1 MVKYGKLYREIQ
13 IKEFQGNYIDYK
25 RLKQKIRAMKQLLPR
40 TSQEIITK
48 RNSNTSS
55 IKLNLRSSLSDY
67 EESRNVTISSEDDKY
82 GAELKVFK
90 ELLDQEF
97 RKCYK
102 FFKKMKK
109 QLHNKINKNL
119 LASTNYSKYNI
130 QEILKEVG
138 ELRKTIYLA
147 KCLNAFINDNMM
159 AIKKIL
165 KKFDKNFYNYFGNFG
180 PKYILDNLCMKNSEL
195 EYLLQFKIIDET
207 SCIIESNAILLKEY
221 FLEEISQ
228 NNVVEKNNFE
238 RSYND
243 IFEFLKDIDELIY
256 FKIQYKEWFY
266 FRKKDALITTKSEL
280 YKNIM
285 YNPILFSAYHKDD
298 LMNKFLSRKEEI
310 KEVEEVQ
317 LPLSI
322 RNKINIVLIFIHSF
336 FYNTLISGIYP
347 ILFLFLEKKNE
358 IEKEHKKDEGG
369 KAETQT
375 RFSLL
380 IISSTYISSYFSILI
395 YHCFGS
401 KKIKIVYIISY
412 FLFLVGSLLYILG
425 CQLENN
431 DINSIIGL
439 LIGSRIL
446 IGLGSNPTMGKKY
459 ILSYSSKYF
468 LPFIS
473 KIYVLISILGHS
485 FGPLITFILF
495 NPEEADPNKNQNQE
509 NDLLSYFYYSGYNCI
524 GWYGFIISILLLFI
538 NIFLFTSP
546 NSQSFSKLK
555 TEKKLSKKGT
565 DQRET
570 AFLIDD
576 LDDAEDKD
584 IYKLQKEMKNKTLD
598 IIEEDLESNK
608 SKNSIPK
615 INSLNNRKFSFL
627 KEKDNDEEL
636 SLEKANTLEKKNIE
650 SDINVNIIK
659 SQYEVNPILF
669 NNNDDNENNE
679 NELEKENGNFV
690 NINMIPRTIEDL
702 IRKEKKTFSYLNTNL
717 LIILIILF
725 FCNLLKENSI
735 AYCSYYVHKHYEV
748 HSYNNIF
755 APKYL
760 CFLISCSYLLEIFSM
775 FFILPFYKI
784 NTLIKKLLVIL
795 MASNIVLMIPLSFEI
810 NVLAYFIIISF
821 LILLSSIIEVLA
833 SCYLAY
839 LTPPKWK
846 FSHMNAGALP
856 LYIMTFGK
864 LIGCIICLSAFS
876 EDDLL
881 NNRVIIAI
889 TFISYG
895 FCVYNILKSQ
905 NFRIKAIARIMRKSE
920 LETNEF

>member
-1 MVKYGKLYREIQ
+1 MVKYGKLYRELQ
-13 IKEFQGNYIDYK
+13 IKEFQGNYINYK
-25 RLKQKIRAMKQLLPR
+25 RLKQKIKEMKQLLPR
-40 TSQEIITK
+40 TSQEIMTK
-48 RNSNTSS
+48 RNSNNTS
-55 IKLNLRSSLSDY
+55 IKLNLRISFSDY
-67 EESRNVTISSEDDKY
+67 EDSRNVTISSVDDKY
-82 GAELKVFK
+82 GNELKVFK
-90 ELLDQEF
+90 EILDQEF
-97 RKCYK
+97 LRCYK

-130 QEILKEVG
+130 QEIIKEVG

-180 PKYILDNLCMKNSEL
+180 PTYILDNLCMQNSDL
-195 EYLLQFKIIDET
+195 EYMLQFKIIDET
-207 SCIIESNAILLKEY
+207 SCIIESNAILLKEC
-221 FLEEISQ
+221 FLEAINS
-228 NNVVEKNNFE
+228 NKNIVEKNNFE

-243 IFEFLKDIDELIY
+243 ILEFLKDIDELIY

-266 FRKKDALITTKSEL
+266 FRKKDALITTKSNL
-280 YKNIM
+280 YKNLM

-347 ILFLFLEKKNE
+347 ILFLYFEDKGE
-358 IEKEHKKDEGG
+358 R
-369 KAETQT
+369 QT

-395 YHCFGS
+395 YNCFGS

-412 FLFLVGSLLYILG
+412 FLFLVGSLFYILG
-425 CQLENN
+425 CQTDYNN
-431 DINSIIGL
+431 NQNLVIGFL
-439 LIGSRIL
+439 VGSRVL

-473 KIYVLISILGHS
+473 KIYVLVSILGHS
-485 FGPLITFILF
+485 FGPLITFILYV
-495 NPEEADPNKNQNQE
+495 PKDPNQNQNKE
-509 NDLLSYFYYSGYNCI
+509 YELLPYFYYSNNNII
-524 GWYGFIISILLLFI
+524 GWYGFIMSFLLLLI

-546 NSQSFSKLK
+546 NSHNFSKLK
-555 TEKKLSKKGT
+555 TEKKYSKKGT
-565 DQRET
+565 NQRET

-584 IYKLQKEMKNKTLD
+584 IYNLQKEMKNKPLD
-598 IIEEDLESNK
+598 IIEEDLESSN

-615 INSLNNRKFSFL
+615 ISSLKDRKNNLL
-627 KEKDNDEEL
+627 KVKDNDLDL

-650 SDINVNIIK
+650 ADINVNVLS
-659 SQYEVNPILF
+659 SQYDINPILF
-669 NNNDDNENNE
+669 NYDDNDKNYDEENG
-679 NELEKENGNFV
+679 KENGNFV
-690 NINMIPRTIEDL
+690 NINMIPRTIDDL

-717 LIILIILF
+717 FIILVILF

-735 AYCSYYVHKHYEV
+735 AYCSYYVHK
-748 HSYNNIF
+748 YNSNSNYQILF
-755 APKYL
+755 ENKYL
-760 CFLISCSYLLEIFSM
+760 CCLISCSYLLEIFSM

-795 MASNIVLMIPLSFEI
+795 MASSIILMIPLSFQI
-810 NVLAYFIIISF
+810 NLLAYFIIISF
-821 LILLSSIIEVLA
+821 VILLSSIIEVLS

-846 FSHMNAGALP
+846 FSHMNAGSLP
-856 LYIMTFGK
+856 LHISTFGK
-864 LIGCIICLSAFS
+864 LIGCIICLLAFT
-876 EDDLL
+876 EDVLL
-881 NNRVIIAI
+881 NNRVIIVI

-895 FCVYNILKSQ
+895 ICVYNILKSQ
-905 NFRIKAIARIMRKSE
+905 NFRIKAIARIMRRSE
-920 LETNEF
+920 LETNDF

>member
-1 MVKYGKLYREIQ
+1 MVKYGKLYRELQ
-13 IKEFQGNYIDYK
+13 IKEFQGNYINYK
-25 RLKQKIRAMKQLLPR
+25 RLKQKIREMKQIFPR
-40 TSQEIITK
+40 ISQEIITK
-48 RNSNTSS
+48 RNSNNAS
-55 IKLNLRSSLSDY
+55 IRLNLRTSLSDY
-67 EESRNVTISSEDDKY
+67 EESRNVTISSSDDKY
-82 GAELKVFK
+82 GNELKEFK
-90 ELLDQEF
+90 EILDQEF
-97 RKCYK
+97 IRCYK

-109 QLHNKINKNL
+109 QLHNKINRNL
-119 LASTNYSKYNI
+119 LSSTNYSKYNI

-165 KKFDKNFYNYFGNFG
+165 KKFDINFYNYFGNFG
-180 PKYILDNLCMKNSEL
+180 PKYILDNLCMQNSEL

-207 SCIIESNAILLKEY
+207 SCIIESNAILLKEC
-221 FLEEISQ
+221 FLETINS
-228 NNVVEKNNFE
+228 NRNVVEKNNFE
-238 RSYND
+238 RNYND

-266 FRKKDALITTKSEL
+266 FRKKDSLITTKSNL

-347 ILFLFLEKKNE
+347 ILFLFLEQ
-358 IEKEHKKDEGG
+358 KE
-369 KAETQT
+369 TIQT

-425 CQLENN
+425 CQ
-431 DINSIIGL
+431 INISDRSSVIGL
-439 LIGSRIL
+439 LVGSRVL

-473 KIYVLISILGHS
+473 KIYVLVSILGHS

-495 NPEEADPNKNQNQE
+495 REEINQNQR
-509 NDLLSYFYYSGYNCI
+509 NDFLSYFLYSGYNSI
-524 GWYGFIISILLLFI
+524 GWYGFIMSFLLLLI

-546 NSQSFSKLK
+546 NSHSFSKLK
-555 TEKKLSKKGT
+555 TQTKYSKKGT
-565 DQRET
+565 NPRET

-584 IYKLQKEMKNKTLD
+584 IYRLQKEMKNKPLD

-608 SKNSIPK
+608 SINSIPK
-615 INSLNNRKFSFL
+615 VNSLKDSKKSLL
-627 KEKDNDEEL
+627 KVNDNDLEL
-636 SLEKANTLEKKNIE
+636 SLQKTSTLEKKTNIE
-650 SDINVNIIK
+650 ADINVNILS
-659 SQYEVNPILF
+659 SQYEINPIF
-669 NNNDDNENNE
+669 FNNDDNENNFEDE
-679 NELEKENGNFV
+679 NGKENGNFV
-690 NINMIPRTIEDL
+690 NINMIPRTIDDL
-702 IRKEKKTFSYLNTNL
+702 VRKEKKTFSYLNTNL
-717 LIILIILF
+717 FIILVILF

-735 AYCSYYVHKHYEV
+735 AYCSYYVLKKK
-748 HSYNNIF
+748 SNYNYQNLF
-755 APKYL
+755 DNRYL
-760 CFLISCSYLLEIFSM
+760 CCLISCSYLLEIFSM

-795 MASNIVLMIPLSFEI
+795 MAFNIILMIPLSFEI
-810 NVLAYFIIISF
+810 NLLAYFIIISF
-821 LILLSSIIEVLA
+821 VILLSSIIEVLS

-856 LYIMTFGK
+856 LHIMTFGK
-864 LIGCIICLSAFS
+864 LIGCIICLLAFT
-876 EDDLL
+876 EDALL
-881 NNRVIIAI
+881 NNRVILVI

-895 FCVYNILKSQ
+895 ICVYNILKSQ
-905 NFRIKAIARIMRKSE
+905 NFRIKAIARIMRRSE
-920 LETNEF
+920 LETNDF

>member
-1 MVKYGKLYREIQ
+1 MVKYGKLYRELQ
-13 IKEFQGNYIDYK
+13 IKEFQGNYINYK
-25 RLKQKIRAMKQLLPR
+25 RLKQKIREMKQIFPR
-40 TSQEIITK
+40 ISQEIITK
-48 RNSNTSS
+48 RNSNNAS
-55 IKLNLRSSLSDY
+55 IRLNLRTSLSDY
-67 EESRNVTISSEDDKY
+67 EESRNVTISSSDDKY
-82 GAELKVFK
+82 GNELKEFK
-90 ELLDQEF
+90 EILDQEF
-97 RKCYK
+97 IRCYK

-109 QLHNKINKNL
+109 QLHNKINRNL
-119 LASTNYSKYNI
+119 LSSTNYSKYNI

-180 PKYILDNLCMKNSEL
+180 PKYILDNLCMQNSEL

-207 SCIIESNAILLKEY
+207 SCIIESNAILLKEC
-221 FLEEISQ
+221 FLETINS
-228 NNVVEKNNFE
+228 NRNVVEKNNFE
-238 RSYND
+238 RNYND

-266 FRKKDALITTKSEL
+266 FRKKDSLITTKSNL

-347 ILFLFLEKKNE
+347 ILFLFLEQ
-358 IEKEHKKDEGG
+358 KE
-369 KAETQT
+369 TIQT

-425 CQLENN
+425 CQ
-431 DINSIIGL
+431 INISDRSSVIGL
-439 LIGSRIL
+439 LVGSRVL

-473 KIYVLISILGHS
+473 KIYVLVSILGHS

-495 NPEEADPNKNQNQE
+495 REEINQNQR
-509 NDLLSYFYYSGYNCI
+509 NDFFSYFLYSGYNSI
-524 GWYGFIISILLLFI
+524 GWYGFIMSFLLLLI

-546 NSQSFSKLK
+546 NSHSFSKLK
-555 TEKKLSKKGT
+555 TQTKYSKKGT
-565 DQRET
+565 NPRET

-584 IYKLQKEMKNKTLD
+584 IYRLQKEMKNKPLD

-608 SKNSIPK
+608 SINSIPK
-615 INSLNNRKFSFL
+615 VNSLKDSKKSLL
-627 KEKDNDEEL
+627 KVNDNDLEL
-636 SLEKANTLEKKNIE
+636 SLQKTSTLEKKTNIE
-650 SDINVNIIK
+650 ADINVNILS
-659 SQYEVNPILF
+659 SQYEINPIF
-669 NNNDDNENNE
+669 FSNDDNENNFEDE
-679 NELEKENGNFV
+679 NGKENGNFV
-690 NINMIPRTIEDL
+690 NINMIPRTIDDL
-702 IRKEKKTFSYLNTNL
+702 VRKEKKTFSYLNTNL
-717 LIILIILF
+717 FIILVILF

-735 AYCSYYVHKHYEV
+735 AYCSYYVLKKK
-748 HSYNNIF
+748 SNYNYQNLF
-755 APKYL
+755 DNRYL
-760 CFLISCSYLLEIFSM
+760 CCLISCSYLLEIFSM

-795 MASNIVLMIPLSFEI
+795 MALNIILMIPLSFEI
-810 NVLAYFIIISF
+810 NLLAYFIIISF
-821 LILLSSIIEVLA
+821 VILLSSIIEVLS

-856 LYIMTFGK
+856 LHIMTFGK
-864 LIGCIICLSAFS
+864 LIGCIICLLAFT
-876 EDDLL
+876 EDALL
-881 NNRVIIAI
+881 NNRVILVI

-895 FCVYNILKSQ
+895 ICVYNILKSQ
-905 NFRIKAIARIMRKSE
+905 NFRIKAIARIMRRSE
-920 LETNEF
+920 LETNDF

>member
-1 MVKYGKLYREIQ
+1 MVKYGKLYRELQ
-13 IKEFQGNYIDYK
+13 IKEFQGNYINYK
-25 RLKQKIRAMKQLLPR
+25 RLKQKIREMKQIFPR
-40 TSQEIITK
+40 ISQEIITK
-48 RNSNTSS
+48 RNSNNAS
-55 IKLNLRSSLSDY
+55 IRLNLRTSLSDY
-67 EESRNVTISSEDDKY
+67 EESRNVTISSSDDKY
-82 GAELKVFK
+82 GNELKEFK
-90 ELLDQEF
+90 EILDQEF
-97 RKCYK
+97 IRCYK

-109 QLHNKINKNL
+109 QLHNKINRNL
-119 LASTNYSKYNI
+119 LSSTNYSKYNI

-180 PKYILDNLCMKNSEL
+180 PKYILDNLCMQNSEL

-207 SCIIESNAILLKEY
+207 SCIIESNAILLKEC
-221 FLEEISQ
+221 FLETINS
-228 NNVVEKNNFE
+228 NRNVVEKNNFE
-238 RSYND
+238 RNYND

-266 FRKKDALITTKSEL
+266 FRKKDSLITTKSNL

-347 ILFLFLEKKNE
+347 ILFLFLEQ
-358 IEKEHKKDEGG
+358 KE
-369 KAETQT
+369 TIQT

-425 CQLENN
+425 CQ
-431 DINSIIGL
+431 INISDRSSVIGL
-439 LIGSRIL
+439 LVGSRVL

-473 KIYVLISILGHS
+473 KIYVLVSILGHS

-495 NPEEADPNKNQNQE
+495 REEINQNQR
-509 NDLLSYFYYSGYNCI
+509 NDFLSYFLYSGYNSI
-524 GWYGFIISILLLFI
+524 GWYGFIMSFLLLLI

-546 NSQSFSKLK
+546 NSHSFSKLK
-555 TEKKLSKKGT
+555 TQTKYSKKGT
-565 DQRET
+565 NPRET

-584 IYKLQKEMKNKTLD
+584 IYRLQKEMKNKPLD
-598 IIEEDLESNK
+598 IIEEDVESNK
-608 SKNSIPK
+608 SISSIPK
-615 INSLNNRKFSFL
+615 VNSLKDSKKSLL
-627 KEKDNDEEL
+627 KVNDNDLEL
-636 SLEKANTLEKKNIE
+636 SLQKTSTLEKKTNIE
-650 SDINVNIIK
+650 ADINVNILS
-659 SQYEVNPILF
+659 SQYEINPIF
-669 NNNDDNENNE
+669 FSNDDNENNFEDE
-679 NELEKENGNFV
+679 NGKENGNFV
-690 NINMIPRTIEDL
+690 NINMIPRTIDDL
-702 IRKEKKTFSYLNTNL
+702 VRKEKKTFSYLNTNL
-717 LIILIILF
+717 FIILVILF

-735 AYCSYYVHKHYEV
+735 AYCSYYVLKKK
-748 HSYNNIF
+748 SNYNYQNLF
-755 APKYL
+755 DNRYL
-760 CFLISCSYLLEIFSM
+760 CCLISCSYLLEIFSM

-795 MASNIVLMIPLSFEI
+795 MALNIILMIPLSFEI
-810 NVLAYFIIISF
+810 NLLAYFIIISF
-821 LILLSSIIEVLA
+821 VILLSSIIEVLS

-856 LYIMTFGK
+856 LHIMTFGK
-864 LIGCIICLSAFS
+864 LIGCIICLLAFT
-876 EDDLL
+876 EDALL
-881 NNRVIIAI
+881 NNRVILVI

-895 FCVYNILKSQ
+895 ICVYNILKSQ
-905 NFRIKAIARIMRKSE
+905 NFRIKAIARIMRRSE
-920 LETNEF
+920 LETNDF

>member
-1 MVKYGKLYREIQ
+1 MVKYGKLYRELQ
-13 IKEFQGNYIDYK
+13 IKEFQGNYINYK
-25 RLKQKIRAMKQLLPR
+25 RLKQKIREMKQIFPR
-40 TSQEIITK
+40 ISQEIITK
-48 RNSNTSS
+48 RNSNNAS
-55 IKLNLRSSLSDY
+55 IRLNLRTSLSDY
-67 EESRNVTISSEDDKY
+67 EESRNVTISSSDDKY
-82 GAELKVFK
+82 GNELKEFK
-90 ELLDQEF
+90 EILDQEF
-97 RKCYK
+97 IRCYK

-109 QLHNKINKNL
+109 QLHNKINRNL
-119 LASTNYSKYNI
+119 LSSTNYSKYNI

-180 PKYILDNLCMKNSEL
+180 PKYILDNLCMQNSEL

-207 SCIIESNAILLKEY
+207 SCIIESNAILLKEC
-221 FLEEISQ
+221 FLETINS
-228 NNVVEKNNFE
+228 NRNVVEKNNFE
-238 RSYND
+238 RNYND

-266 FRKKDALITTKSEL
+266 FRKKDSLITTKSNL

-347 ILFLFLEKKNE
+347 ILFLFLEQ
-358 IEKEHKKDEGG
+358 KE
-369 KAETQT
+369 TIQT

-425 CQLENN
+425 CQ
-431 DINSIIGL
+431 INISDRSSVIGL
-439 LIGSRIL
+439 LVGSRVL

-473 KIYVLISILGHS
+473 KIYVLVSILGHS

-495 NPEEADPNKNQNQE
+495 REEINQNQR
-509 NDLLSYFYYSGYNCI
+509 NDFLSYFLYSGYNSI
-524 GWYGFIISILLLFI
+524 GWYGFIMSFLLLLI

-546 NSQSFSKLK
+546 NSHSFSKLK
-555 TEKKLSKKGT
+555 TQTKYSKKGT
-565 DQRET
+565 NPRET

-584 IYKLQKEMKNKTLD
+584 IYRLQKEMKNKPLD

-608 SKNSIPK
+608 SISSIPK
-615 INSLNNRKFSFL
+615 VNSLKDSKKSLL
-627 KEKDNDEEL
+627 KVNDNDLEL
-636 SLEKANTLEKKNIE
+636 SLQKTSTLEKKTSIE
-650 SDINVNIIK
+650 ADINVNILS
-659 SQYEVNPILF
+659 SQYEINPIF
-669 NNNDDNENNE
+669 FNNDDNENNFEDE
-679 NELEKENGNFV
+679 NGKENGNFV
-690 NINMIPRTIEDL
+690 NINMIPRTIDDL
-702 IRKEKKTFSYLNTNL
+702 VRKEKKTFSYLNTNL
-717 LIILIILF
+717 FIILVILF

-735 AYCSYYVHKHYEV
+735 AYCSYYVLKKK
-748 HSYNNIF
+748 SNYNYQNLF
-755 APKYL
+755 DNRYL
-760 CFLISCSYLLEIFSM
+760 CCLISCSYLLEIFSM

-795 MASNIVLMIPLSFEI
+795 MALNIILMIPLSFEI
-810 NVLAYFIIISF
+810 NLLAYFIIISF
-821 LILLSSIIEVLA
+821 VILLSSIIEVLS

-856 LYIMTFGK
+856 LHIMTFGK
-864 LIGCIICLSAFS
+864 LIGCIICLLAFT
-876 EDDLL
+876 EDALL
-881 NNRVIIAI
+881 NNRVILVI

-895 FCVYNILKSQ
+895 ICVYNILKSQ
-905 NFRIKAIARIMRKSE
+905 NFRIKAIARIMRRSE
-920 LETNEF
+920 LETNDF

>member
-1 MVKYGKLYREIQ
+1 MVKYGKLYRELQ
-13 IKEFQGNYIDYK
+13 IKEFQGNYINYK
-25 RLKQKIRAMKQLLPR
+25 RLKQKIREMKQIFPR
-40 TSQEIITK
+40 ISQEIITK
-48 RNSNTSS
+48 RNSNNAS
-55 IKLNLRSSLSDY
+55 IRLNLRTSLSDY
-67 EESRNVTISSEDDKY
+67 EESRNVTISSSDDKY
-82 GAELKVFK
+82 GNELKEFK
-90 ELLDQEF
+90 EILDQEF
-97 RKCYK
+97 IRCYK

-109 QLHNKINKNL
+109 QLHNKINRNL
-119 LASTNYSKYNI
+119 LSSTNYSKYNI

-180 PKYILDNLCMKNSEL
+180 PKYILDNLCMQNSEL

-207 SCIIESNAILLKEY
+207 SCIIESNAILLKEC
-221 FLEEISQ
+221 FLETINS
-228 NNVVEKNNFE
+228 NRNIVEKNNFE
-238 RSYND
+238 RNYND

-266 FRKKDALITTKSEL
+266 FRKKDSLITTKSNL

-347 ILFLFLEKKNE
+347 ILFLFLEQ
-358 IEKEHKKDEGG
+358 KE
-369 KAETQT
+369 TIQT

-425 CQLENN
+425 CQ
-431 DINSIIGL
+431 INISDRSSVIGL
-439 LIGSRIL
+439 LVGSRVL

-473 KIYVLISILGHS
+473 KIYVLVSILGHS

-495 NPEEADPNKNQNQE
+495 REEINQNQR
-509 NDLLSYFYYSGYNCI
+509 NDFLSYFLYSGYNSI
-524 GWYGFIISILLLFI
+524 GWYGFIMSFLLLLV

-546 NSQSFSKLK
+546 NSHSFSKLK
-555 TEKKLSKKGT
+555 TQTKYSKKGT
-565 DQRET
+565 NPRET

-584 IYKLQKEMKNKTLD
+584 IYRLQKEMKNKPLD

-608 SKNSIPK
+608 SINSIPK
-615 INSLNNRKFSFL
+615 VNSLKDSKKSLL
-627 KEKDNDEEL
+627 KVNDNDLEL
-636 SLEKANTLEKKNIE
+636 SLQKTSTLEKKTNIE
-650 SDINVNIIK
+650 ADINVNILS
-659 SQYEVNPILF
+659 SQYEINPIF
-669 NNNDDNENNE
+669 FNNDDNENNFEDE
-679 NELEKENGNFV
+679 NGKENGNFV
-690 NINMIPRTIEDL
+690 NINMIPRTIDDL
-702 IRKEKKTFSYLNTNL
+702 VRKEKKTFSYLNTNL
-717 LIILIILF
+717 FIILVILF

-735 AYCSYYVHKHYEV
+735 AYCSYYVLKKK
-748 HSYNNIF
+748 SNYNYQNLF
-755 APKYL
+755 DNRYL
-760 CFLISCSYLLEIFSM
+760 CCLISCSYLLEIFSM

-795 MASNIVLMIPLSFEI
+795 MALNIILMIPLSFEI
-810 NVLAYFIIISF
+810 NLLAYFIIISF
-821 LILLSSIIEVLA
+821 VILLSSIIEVLS

-856 LYIMTFGK
+856 LHIMTFGK
-864 LIGCIICLSAFS
+864 LIGCIICLLAFT
-876 EDDLL
+876 EDALL
-881 NNRVIIAI
+881 NNRVILVI

-895 FCVYNILKSQ
+895 ICVYNILKSQ
-905 NFRIKAIARIMRKSE
+905 NFRIKAIARIMRRSE
-920 LETNEF
+920 LETNDF

>member
-1 MVKYGKLYREIQ
+1 MVKYGKLYRELQ
-13 IKEFQGNYIDYK
+13 IKEFQGNYINYK
-25 RLKQKIRAMKQLLPR
+25 RLKQKIREMKQIFPR
-40 TSQEIITK
+40 ISQEIITK
-48 RNSNTSS
+48 RNSNNAS
-55 IKLNLRSSLSDY
+55 IRLNLRTSLSDY
-67 EESRNVTISSEDDKY
+67 EESRNVTISSSDDKY
-82 GAELKVFK
+82 GNELKEFK
-90 ELLDQEF
+90 EILDQEF
-97 RKCYK
+97 IRCYK

-109 QLHNKINKNL
+109 QLHNKINRNL
-119 LASTNYSKYNI
+119 LSSTNYSKYNI

-180 PKYILDNLCMKNSEL
+180 PKYILDNLCMQNSEL

-207 SCIIESNAILLKEY
+207 SCIIESNAILLKEC
-221 FLEEISQ
+221 FLETINS
-228 NNVVEKNNFE
+228 NRNVVEKNNFE
-238 RSYND
+238 RNYND

-266 FRKKDALITTKSEL
+266 FRKKDSLITTKSNL

-347 ILFLFLEKKNE
+347 ILFLFLEQ
-358 IEKEHKKDEGG
+358 KE
-369 KAETQT
+369 TIQT

-425 CQLENN
+425 CQ
-431 DINSIIGL
+431 INISDRSSVIGL
-439 LIGSRIL
+439 LVGSRVL

-473 KIYVLISILGHS
+473 KIYVLVSILGHS

-495 NPEEADPNKNQNQE
+495 REEINQNQR
-509 NDLLSYFYYSGYNCI
+509 NDFLSYFLYSGYNSI
-524 GWYGFIISILLLFI
+524 GWYGFIMSFLLLLI

-546 NSQSFSKLK
+546 NSHSFSKLK
-555 TEKKLSKKGT
+555 TQTKYSKKGT
-565 DQRET
+565 NPRET

-584 IYKLQKEMKNKTLD
+584 IYRLQKEMKNKPLD
-598 IIEEDLESNK
+598 IIEEDVESNK
-608 SKNSIPK
+608 SISKV
-615 INSLNNRKFSFL
+615 NSLKDSKKSLL
-627 KEKDNDEEL
+627 KVNDNDLEL
-636 SLEKANTLEKKNIE
+636 SLQKTSTLEKKTNIE
-650 SDINVNIIK
+650 ADINVNILS
-659 SQYEVNPILF
+659 SQYEINPIF
-669 NNNDDNENNE
+669 FNNDDNENNFEDE
-679 NELEKENGNFV
+679 NGKENGNFV
-690 NINMIPRTIEDL
+690 NINMIPRTIDDL
-702 IRKEKKTFSYLNTNL
+702 VRKEKKTFSYLNTNL
-717 LIILIILF
+717 FIILVILF

-735 AYCSYYVHKHYEV
+735 AYCSYYVLKKK
-748 HSYNNIF
+748 SNYNYQNLF
-755 APKYL
+755 DNRYL
-760 CFLISCSYLLEIFSM
+760 CCLISCSYLLEIFSM

-795 MASNIVLMIPLSFEI
+795 MALNIILMIPLSFEI
-810 NVLAYFIIISF
+810 NLLAYFIIISF
-821 LILLSSIIEVLA
+821 VILLSSIIEVLS

-856 LYIMTFGK
+856 LHIMTFGK
-864 LIGCIICLSAFS
+864 LIGCIICLLAFT
-876 EDDLL
+876 EDALL
-881 NNRVIIAI
+881 NNRVILVI

-895 FCVYNILKSQ
+895 ICVYNILKSQ
-905 NFRIKAIARIMRKSE
+905 NFRIKAIARIMRRSE
-920 LETNEF
+920 LETNDF

>member
-1 MVKYGKLYREIQ
+1 MQ
-13 IKEFQGNYIDYK
+13 
-25 RLKQKIRAMKQLLPR
+25 
-40 TSQEIITK
+40 
-48 RNSNTSS
+48 
-55 IKLNLRSSLSDY
+55 
-67 EESRNVTISSEDDKY
+67 
-82 GAELKVFK
+82 
-90 ELLDQEF
+90 
-97 RKCYK
+97 
-102 FFKKMKK
+102 
-109 QLHNKINKNL
+109 
-119 LASTNYSKYNI
+119 
-130 QEILKEVG
+130 
-138 ELRKTIYLA
+138 
-147 KCLNAFINDNMM
+147 
-159 AIKKIL
+159 
-165 KKFDKNFYNYFGNFG
+165 
-180 PKYILDNLCMKNSEL
+180 NSEL

-207 SCIIESNAILLKEY
+207 SCIIESNAILLKEC
-221 FLEEISQ
+221 FLETINS
-228 NNVVEKNNFE
+228 NRNVVEKNNFE
-238 RSYND
+238 RNYND

-266 FRKKDALITTKSEL
+266 FRKKDSLITTKSNL

-347 ILFLFLEKKNE
+347 ILFLFLEQ
-358 IEKEHKKDEGG
+358 KE
-369 KAETQT
+369 TIQT

-425 CQLENN
+425 CQ
-431 DINSIIGL
+431 INISDRSSVIGL
-439 LIGSRIL
+439 LVGSRVL

-473 KIYVLISILGHS
+473 KIYVLVSILGHS

-495 NPEEADPNKNQNQE
+495 REEINQNQR
-509 NDLLSYFYYSGYNCI
+509 NDFLSYFLYSGYNSI
-524 GWYGFIISILLLFI
+524 GWYGFIMSFLLLLI

-546 NSQSFSKLK
+546 NSHSFSKLK
-555 TEKKLSKKGT
+555 TQTKYSKKGT
-565 DQRET
+565 NPRET

-584 IYKLQKEMKNKTLD
+584 IYRLQKEMKNKPLD

-608 SKNSIPK
+608 SISSIPK
-615 INSLNNRKFSFL
+615 VNSLKDSKKSLL
-627 KEKDNDEEL
+627 KVNDNDLEL
-636 SLEKANTLEKKNIE
+636 SLQKTSTLEKKTNIE
-650 SDINVNIIK
+650 ADINVNILS
-659 SQYEVNPILF
+659 SQYEINPIF
-669 NNNDDNENNE
+669 FSNDDNENNFEDE
-679 NELEKENGNFV
+679 NGKENGNFV
-690 NINMIPRTIEDL
+690 NINMIPRTIDDL
-702 IRKEKKTFSYLNTNL
+702 VRKEKKTFSYLNTNL
-717 LIILIILF
+717 FIILVILF

-735 AYCSYYVHKHYEV
+735 AYCSYYVLKKK
-748 HSYNNIF
+748 SNYNYQNLF
-755 APKYL
+755 DNRYL
-760 CFLISCSYLLEIFSM
+760 CCLISCSYLLEIFSM

-795 MASNIVLMIPLSFEI
+795 MALNIILMIPLSFEI
-810 NVLAYFIIISF
+810 NLLAYFIIISF
-821 LILLSSIIEVLA
+821 VILLSSIIEVLS

-856 LYIMTFGK
+856 LHIMTFGK
-864 LIGCIICLSAFS
+864 LIGCIICLLAFT
-876 EDDLL
+876 EDALL
-881 NNRVIIAI
+881 NNRVILVI

-895 FCVYNILKSQ
+895 ICVYNILKSQ
-905 NFRIKAIARIMRKSE
+905 NFRIKAIARIMRRSE
-920 LETNEF
+920 LETNDF

>member
-1 MVKYGKLYREIQ
+1 MVKYGKLYRELQ
-13 IKEFQGNYIDYK
+13 IKEFQGNYINYK
-25 RLKQKIRAMKQLLPR
+25 RLKQKIREMKQIFPR

-48 RNSNTSS
+48 RNSNNAS
-55 IKLNLRSSLSDY
+55 IRLNLRTSLSDY
-67 EESRNVTISSEDDKY
+67 EESRNVTISSSDDKY
-82 GAELKVFK
+82 GNELKEFK
-90 ELLDQEF
+90 EILDQEF
-97 RKCYK
+97 IRCYK

-109 QLHNKINKNL
+109 QLHNKINRNL
-119 LASTNYSKYNI
+119 LSSTNYSKYNI

-180 PKYILDNLCMKNSEL
+180 PKYILDNLCMQNSEL

-207 SCIIESNAILLKEY
+207 SCIIESNAILLKEC
-221 FLEEISQ
+221 FLETINS
-228 NNVVEKNNFE
+228 NRNVVEKNNFE
-238 RSYND
+238 RNYND

-266 FRKKDALITTKSEL
+266 FRKKDSLITTKSNL

-347 ILFLFLEKKNE
+347 ILFLFLEQ
-358 IEKEHKKDEGG
+358 KE
-369 KAETQT
+369 TIQT

-425 CQLENN
+425 CQ
-431 DINSIIGL
+431 INISDRSSVIGL
-439 LIGSRIL
+439 LVGSRVL

-473 KIYVLISILGHS
+473 KIYVLVSILGHS

-495 NPEEADPNKNQNQE
+495 REEINQNQR
-509 NDLLSYFYYSGYNCI
+509 NDFLSYFLYSGYNSI
-524 GWYGFIISILLLFI
+524 GWYGFIMSFLLLLI

-546 NSQSFSKLK
+546 NSHSFSKLK
-555 TEKKLSKKGT
+555 TQTKYSKKGT
-565 DQRET
+565 NPRET

-584 IYKLQKEMKNKTLD
+584 IYRLQKEMKNKPLD

-608 SKNSIPK
+608 SINSIPK
-615 INSLNNRKFSFL
+615 VNSLKDSKKSLL
-627 KEKDNDEEL
+627 KVNDNDLEL
-636 SLEKANTLEKKNIE
+636 SLQKTSTLEKKTNIE
-650 SDINVNIIK
+650 ADINVNILS
-659 SQYEVNPILF
+659 SQYEINPIF
-669 NNNDDNENNE
+669 FSNDDNENNFEDE
-679 NELEKENGNFV
+679 NGKENGNFV
-690 NINMIPRTIEDL
+690 NINMIPRTIDDL
-702 IRKEKKTFSYLNTNL
+702 VRKEKKTFSYLNTNL
-717 LIILIILF
+717 FIILVILF

-735 AYCSYYVHKHYEV
+735 AYCSYYVLKKK
-748 HSYNNIF
+748 SNYNYQNLF
-755 APKYL
+755 DNRYL
-760 CFLISCSYLLEIFSM
+760 CCLISCSYLLEIFSM

-795 MASNIVLMIPLSFEI
+795 MALNIILMIPLSFEI
-810 NVLAYFIIISF
+810 NLLAYFIIISF
-821 LILLSSIIEVLA
+821 VILLSSIIEVLS

-856 LYIMTFGK
+856 LHIMTFGK
-864 LIGCIICLSAFS
+864 LIGCIICLLAFT
-876 EDDLL
+876 EDALL
-881 NNRVIIAI
+881 NNRVILVI

-895 FCVYNILKSQ
+895 ICVYNILKSQ
-905 NFRIKAIARIMRKSE
+905 NFRIKAIARIMRRSE
-920 LETNEF
+920 LETNDF

>member
-1 MVKYGKLYREIQ
+1 MVKYGKLYRELQ
-13 IKEFQGNYIDYK
+13 IKEFQGNYINYK
-25 RLKQKIRAMKQLLPR
+25 RLKQKIREMKQIFPR
-40 TSQEIITK
+40 ISQEIITK
-48 RNSNTSS
+48 RNSNNAS
-55 IKLNLRSSLSDY
+55 IRLNLRTSLSDY
-67 EESRNVTISSEDDKY
+67 EESRNVTISSSEDKY
-82 GAELKVFK
+82 GNELKEFK
-90 ELLDQEF
+90 EILDQEF
-97 RKCYK
+97 IRCYK

-109 QLHNKINKNL
+109 QLHNKINRNL
-119 LASTNYSKYNI
+119 LSSTNYSKYNI

-180 PKYILDNLCMKNSEL
+180 PKYILDNLCMQNSEL

-207 SCIIESNAILLKEY
+207 SCIIESNAILLKEC
-221 FLEEISQ
+221 FLETINS
-228 NNVVEKNNFE
+228 NRNVVEKNNFE
-238 RSYND
+238 RNYND

-266 FRKKDALITTKSEL
+266 FRKKDALITTKSNL
-280 YKNIM
+280 YKNLM

-347 ILFLFLEKKNE
+347 ILFLFLEQ
-358 IEKEHKKDEGG
+358 KE
-369 KAETQT
+369 TIQT

-425 CQLENN
+425 CQ
-431 DINSIIGL
+431 INISDRSSVIGL
-439 LIGSRIL
+439 LVGSRVL

-473 KIYVLISILGHS
+473 KIYVLVSILGHS

-495 NPEEADPNKNQNQE
+495 REEINQNQR
-509 NDLLSYFYYSGYNCI
+509 NDFLSYFLYSGYNSI
-524 GWYGFIISILLLFI
+524 GWYGFIMSFLLLLI

-546 NSQSFSKLK
+546 NSHSFSKLK
-555 TEKKLSKKGT
+555 TQTKYSKKGT
-565 DQRET
+565 NPRET

-584 IYKLQKEMKNKTLD
+584 IYRLQKEMKNKPLD

-608 SKNSIPK
+608 SINSIPK
-615 INSLNNRKFSFL
+615 VNSLKDSKKSLL
-627 KEKDNDEEL
+627 KVNDNDLEL
-636 SLEKANTLEKKNIE
+636 SLQKTSTLEKKTNIE
-650 SDINVNIIK
+650 ADINVNILS
-659 SQYEVNPILF
+659 SQYEINPIF
-669 NNNDDNENNE
+669 FNNDDNENNFEDE
-679 NELEKENGNFV
+679 NGKENGNFV
-690 NINMIPRTIEDL
+690 NINMIPRTIDDL
-702 IRKEKKTFSYLNTNL
+702 VRKEKKTFSYLNTNL
-717 LIILIILF
+717 FIILVILF

-735 AYCSYYVHKHYEV
+735 AYCSYYVLKKK
-748 HSYNNIF
+748 SNYNYQNLF
-755 APKYL
+755 DNRYL
-760 CFLISCSYLLEIFSM
+760 CCLISCSYLLEIFSM

-795 MASNIVLMIPLSFEI
+795 MALNIILMIPLSFEI
-810 NVLAYFIIISF
+810 NLLAYFIIISF
-821 LILLSSIIEVLA
+821 VILLSSIIEVLS

-856 LYIMTFGK
+856 LHIMTFGK
-864 LIGCIICLSAFS
+864 LIGCIICLLAFT
-876 EDDLL
+876 EDALL
-881 NNRVIIAI
+881 NNRVILVI

-895 FCVYNILKSQ
+895 ICVYNILKSQ
-905 NFRIKAIARIMRKSE
+905 NFRIKAIARIMRRSE
-920 LETNEF
+920 LETNDF

>member
-1 MVKYGKLYREIQ
+1 MVKYGKLYRELQ
-13 IKEFQGNYIDYK
+13 IKEFQGNYINYK
-25 RLKQKIRAMKQLLPR
+25 RLKQKIREMKQIFPR
-40 TSQEIITK
+40 ISQEIITK
-48 RNSNTSS
+48 RNSNNAS
-55 IKLNLRSSLSDY
+55 IRLNLRTSLSDY
-67 EESRNVTISSEDDKY
+67 EESRNVTISSSDDKY
-82 GAELKVFK
+82 GNELKEFK
-90 ELLDQEF
+90 EILDQEF
-97 RKCYK
+97 IRCYK

-109 QLHNKINKNL
+109 QLHNKINRNL
-119 LASTNYSKYNI
+119 LSSTNYSKYNI

-180 PKYILDNLCMKNSEL
+180 PKYILDNLCMQNSEL

-207 SCIIESNAILLKEY
+207 SCIIESNAILLKEC
-221 FLEEISQ
+221 FLEAINS
-228 NNVVEKNNFE
+228 NRNVVEKNNFE
-238 RSYND
+238 RNYND

-266 FRKKDALITTKSEL
+266 FRKKDSLITTKSNL

-347 ILFLFLEKKNE
+347 ILFLFLEQ
-358 IEKEHKKDEGG
+358 KE
-369 KAETQT
+369 TIQT

-425 CQLENN
+425 CQ
-431 DINSIIGL
+431 INISDRSSVIGL
-439 LIGSRIL
+439 LVGSRVL

-473 KIYVLISILGHS
+473 KIYVLVSILGHS

-495 NPEEADPNKNQNQE
+495 REEINQNQR
-509 NDLLSYFYYSGYNCI
+509 NDFLSYFLYSGYNSI
-524 GWYGFIISILLLFI
+524 GWYGFIMSFLLLLI

-546 NSQSFSKLK
+546 NSHSFSKLK
-555 TEKKLSKKGT
+555 TQTKYSKKGT
-565 DQRET
+565 NPRET

-584 IYKLQKEMKNKTLD
+584 IYRLQKEMKNKPLD

-608 SKNSIPK
+608 SINSIPK
-615 INSLNNRKFSFL
+615 VNSLKDSKKSLL
-627 KEKDNDEEL
+627 KVNDNDLEL
-636 SLEKANTLEKKNIE
+636 SLQKTSTLEKKTNIE
-650 SDINVNIIK
+650 ADINVNILS
-659 SQYEVNPILF
+659 SQYEINPIF
-669 NNNDDNENNE
+669 FNNDDNENNFEDE
-679 NELEKENGNFV
+679 NGKENGNFV
-690 NINMIPRTIEDL
+690 NINMIPRTIDDL
-702 IRKEKKTFSYLNTNL
+702 VRKEKKTFSYLNTNL
-717 LIILIILF
+717 FIILVILF

-735 AYCSYYVHKHYEV
+735 AYCSYYVLKKK
-748 HSYNNIF
+748 SNYNYQNLF
-755 APKYL
+755 DNRYL
-760 CFLISCSYLLEIFSM
+760 CCLISCSYLLEIFSM

-795 MASNIVLMIPLSFEI
+795 MALNIILMIPLSFEI
-810 NVLAYFIIISF
+810 NLLAYFIIISF
-821 LILLSSIIEVLA
+821 VILLSSIIEVLS

-856 LYIMTFGK
+856 LHIMTFGK
-864 LIGCIICLSAFS
+864 LIGCIICLLAFT
-876 EDDLL
+876 EDALL
-881 NNRVIIAI
+881 NNRVILVI

-895 FCVYNILKSQ
+895 ICVYNILKSQ
-905 NFRIKAIARIMRKSE
+905 NFRIKAIARIMRRSE
-920 LETNEF
+920 LETNDF

>member
-1 MVKYGKLYREIQ
+1 MVKYGKLYRELQ
-13 IKEFQGNYIDYK
+13 IKEFQGNYINYK
-25 RLKQKIRAMKQLLPR
+25 RLKQKIREMKQIFPR
-40 TSQEIITK
+40 ISQEIITK
-48 RNSNTSS
+48 RNSNNAS
-55 IKLNLRSSLSDY
+55 IRLNLRTSLSDY
-67 EESRNVTISSEDDKY
+67 EESRNVTISSSDDKY
-82 GAELKVFK
+82 GNELKEFK
-90 ELLDQEF
+90 EILDQEF
-97 RKCYK
+97 IRCYK

-109 QLHNKINKNL
+109 QLHNKINRNL
-119 LASTNYSKYNI
+119 LSSTNYSKYNI

-180 PKYILDNLCMKNSEL
+180 PKYILDNLCMQNSEL

-207 SCIIESNAILLKEY
+207 SCIIESNAILLKEC
-221 FLEEISQ
+221 FLETINS
-228 NNVVEKNNFE
+228 NRNVVEKNNFE
-238 RSYND
+238 RNYND

-266 FRKKDALITTKSEL
+266 FRKKDSLITTKSNL

-347 ILFLFLEKKNE
+347 ILFLFLEQ
-358 IEKEHKKDEGG
+358 KE
-369 KAETQT
+369 TIQT

-425 CQLENN
+425 CQ
-431 DINSIIGL
+431 INISDRSSVIGL
-439 LIGSRIL
+439 LVGSRVL

-473 KIYVLISILGHS
+473 KIYVLVSILGHS

-495 NPEEADPNKNQNQE
+495 REEINQNQR
-509 NDLLSYFYYSGYNCI
+509 NDFLSYFLYSGYNSI
-524 GWYGFIISILLLFI
+524 GWYGFIMSFLLLLI

-546 NSQSFSKLK
+546 NSHSFSKLK
-555 TEKKLSKKGT
+555 TQTKYSKKGT
-565 DQRET
+565 NPRET

-584 IYKLQKEMKNKTLD
+584 IYRLQKEMKNKPLD

-608 SKNSIPK
+608 SINSIPK
-615 INSLNNRKFSFL
+615 VNSLKDSKKSLL
-627 KEKDNDEEL
+627 KVNDNDLEL
-636 SLEKANTLEKKNIE
+636 SLQKTSTLEKKTNIE
-650 SDINVNIIK
+650 ADINVNILS
-659 SQYEVNPILF
+659 SQYEINPIF
-669 NNNDDNENNE
+669 FSNDDNENNFEEE
-679 NELEKENGNFV
+679 NGKENGNFV
-690 NINMIPRTIEDL
+690 NINMIPRTIDDL
-702 IRKEKKTFSYLNTNL
+702 VRKEKKTFSYLNTNL
-717 LIILIILF
+717 FIILVILF

-735 AYCSYYVHKHYEV
+735 AYCSYYVLKKK
-748 HSYNNIF
+748 SNYNYQNLF
-755 APKYL
+755 DNRYL
-760 CFLISCSYLLEIFSM
+760 CCLISCSYLLEIFSM

-795 MASNIVLMIPLSFEI
+795 MALNIILMIPLSFEI
-810 NVLAYFIIISF
+810 NLLAYFIIISF
-821 LILLSSIIEVLA
+821 VILLSSIIEVLS

-856 LYIMTFGK
+856 LHIMTFGK
-864 LIGCIICLSAFS
+864 LIGCIICLLAFT
-876 EDDLL
+876 EDALL
-881 NNRVIIAI
+881 NNRVILVI

-895 FCVYNILKSQ
+895 ICVYNILKSQ
-905 NFRIKAIARIMRKSE
+905 NFRIKAIARIMRRSE
-920 LETNEF
+920 LETNDF

>member
-1 MVKYGKLYREIQ
+1 MVKYGKLYRELQ
-13 IKEFQGNYIDYK
+13 IKEFQGNYINYK
-25 RLKQKIRAMKQLLPR
+25 RLKQKIREMKQIFPR
-40 TSQEIITK
+40 ISQEIITK
-48 RNSNTSS
+48 RNSNNAS
-55 IKLNLRSSLSDY
+55 IRLNLRTSLSDY
-67 EESRNVTISSEDDKY
+67 EESRNVTISSSDDKY
-82 GAELKVFK
+82 GNELKEFK
-90 ELLDQEF
+90 EILDQEF
-97 RKCYK
+97 IRCYK

-109 QLHNKINKNL
+109 QLHNKINRNL
-119 LASTNYSKYNI
+119 LSSTNYSKYNI

-180 PKYILDNLCMKNSEL
+180 PKYILDNLCMQNSEL

-207 SCIIESNAILLKEY
+207 SCIIESNAILLKEC
-221 FLEEISQ
+221 FLETINS
-228 NNVVEKNNFE
+228 NRNVVEKNNFE
-238 RSYND
+238 RNYND

-266 FRKKDALITTKSEL
+266 FRKKDSLITTKSNL

-347 ILFLFLEKKNE
+347 ILFLFLEQ
-358 IEKEHKKDEGG
+358 KE
-369 KAETQT
+369 TIQT

-425 CQLENN
+425 CQ
-431 DINSIIGL
+431 INISDRSSVIGL
-439 LIGSRIL
+439 LVGSRVL

-473 KIYVLISILGHS
+473 KIYVLVSILGHS

-495 NPEEADPNKNQNQE
+495 REEINQNQR
-509 NDLLSYFYYSGYNCI
+509 NDFLSYFLYSGYNSI
-524 GWYGFIISILLLFI
+524 GWYGFIMSFLLLLI

-546 NSQSFSKLK
+546 NSHSFSKLK
-555 TEKKLSKKGT
+555 TQTKYSKKGT
-565 DQRET
+565 NPRET

-584 IYKLQKEMKNKTLD
+584 IYRLQKEMKNKPLD
-598 IIEEDLESNK
+598 IIEEDVESNK
-608 SKNSIPK
+608 SINSIPK
-615 INSLNNRKFSFL
+615 VNSLKDSKKSLL
-627 KEKDNDEEL
+627 KVNDNDLEL
-636 SLEKANTLEKKNIE
+636 SLQKTSTLEKKTNIE
-650 SDINVNIIK
+650 ADINVNILS
-659 SQYEVNPILF
+659 SQYEINPIF
-669 NNNDDNENNE
+669 FNNDDNENNFEDE
-679 NELEKENGNFV
+679 NGKENGNFV
-690 NINMIPRTIEDL
+690 NINMIPRTIDDL
-702 IRKEKKTFSYLNTNL
+702 VRKEKKTFSYLNTNL
-717 LIILIILF
+717 FIILVILF

-735 AYCSYYVHKHYEV
+735 AYCSYYVLKKK
-748 HSYNNIF
+748 SNYNYQNLF
-755 APKYL
+755 DNRYL
-760 CFLISCSYLLEIFSM
+760 CCLISCSYLLEIFSM

-795 MASNIVLMIPLSFEI
+795 MALNIILMIPLSFEI
-810 NVLAYFIIISF
+810 NLLAYFIIISF
-821 LILLSSIIEVLA
+821 VILLSSIIEVLS

-856 LYIMTFGK
+856 LHIMTFGK
-864 LIGCIICLSAFS
+864 LIGCIICLLAFT
-876 EDDLL
+876 EDALL
-881 NNRVIIAI
+881 NNRVILVI

-895 FCVYNILKSQ
+895 ICVYNILKSQ
-905 NFRIKAIARIMRKSE
+905 NFRIKAIARIMRRSE
-920 LETNEF
+920 LETNDF

>member
-1 MVKYGKLYREIQ
+1 MVKYGKLYRELQ
-13 IKEFQGNYIDYK
+13 IKEFQGNYINYK
-25 RLKQKIRAMKQLLPR
+25 RLKQKIKEMKQLLPR
-40 TSQEIITK
+40 TSQEIMTK
-48 RNSNTSS
+48 RNSNNTS
-55 IKLNLRSSLSDY
+55 IKLNLRISFSDY
-67 EESRNVTISSEDDKY
+67 EDSRNVTISSVDDKY
-82 GAELKVFK
+82 GNELKVFK
-90 ELLDQEF
+90 EILDQEF
-97 RKCYK
+97 LRCYK

-180 PKYILDNLCMKNSEL
+180 PSYILDNLCMQNSDL
-195 EYLLQFKIIDET
+195 EYMLQFKIIDET
-207 SCIIESNAILLKEY
+207 SCIIESNAILLKEC
-221 FLEEISQ
+221 FLEAINS
-228 NNVVEKNNFE
+228 NKNIVEKNNFE

-243 IFEFLKDIDELIY
+243 ILEFLKDIDELIY

-266 FRKKDALITTKSEL
+266 FRKKDALITTKSNL
-280 YKNIM
+280 YKNLM

-347 ILFLFLEKKNE
+347 ILFLYFEDKGE
-358 IEKEHKKDEGG
+358 R
-369 KAETQT
+369 QT

-395 YHCFGS
+395 YNCFGS

-412 FLFLVGSLLYILG
+412 FLFLVGSLFYILG
-425 CQLENN
+425 CQTDYNN
-431 DINSIIGL
+431 NQNLVIGFL
-439 LIGSRIL
+439 VGSRVL

-473 KIYVLISILGHS
+473 KIYVLVSILGHS
-485 FGPLITFILF
+485 FGPLITFILYV
-495 NPEEADPNKNQNQE
+495 PKDPNQNQNKE
-509 NDLLSYFYYSGYNCI
+509 YELLPYFYYSNNNII
-524 GWYGFIISILLLFI
+524 GWYGFIISFLLLLI

-546 NSQSFSKLK
+546 NSHNFSKLK
-555 TEKKLSKKGT
+555 TEKKYSKKGT
-565 DQRET
+565 NQRET

-584 IYKLQKEMKNKTLD
+584 IYNLQKEMKNKPLD
-598 IIEEDLESNK
+598 IIEEDLESSN

-615 INSLNNRKFSFL
+615 ISSLKDRKNNLL
-627 KEKDNDEEL
+627 KVKDNDLDL

-650 SDINVNIIK
+650 ADINVNVLS
-659 SQYEVNPILF
+659 SQYDINPILF
-669 NNNDDNENNE
+669 NYDDNDKNYDEENG
-679 NELEKENGNFV
+679 KENGNFV
-690 NINMIPRTIEDL
+690 NINMIPRTIDDL
-702 IRKEKKTFSYLNTNL
+702 VRKEKKTFSYLNTNL
-717 LIILIILF
+717 FIILVILF

-735 AYCSYYVHKHYEV
+735 AYCSYYVHK
-748 HSYNNIF
+748 YNSNSNYQILF
-755 APKYL
+755 ENKYL
-760 CFLISCSYLLEIFSM
+760 CCLISCSYLLEIFSM

-795 MASNIVLMIPLSFEI
+795 MASSIILMIPLSFQI
-810 NVLAYFIIISF
+810 NLLAYFIIISF
-821 LILLSSIIEVLA
+821 VILLSSIIEVLS

-846 FSHMNAGALP
+846 FSHMNAGSLP

-864 LIGCIICLSAFS
+864 LIGCIICLLAFT
-876 EDDLL
+876 EDALL
-881 NNRVIIAI
+881 NNRVILVI

-895 FCVYNILKSQ
+895 ICVYNILKSQ
-905 NFRIKAIARIMRKSE
+905 NFRIKAIARIMRRSE
-920 LETNEF
+920 LETNDF

>member
-1 MVKYGKLYREIQ
+1 MVKYGKLYRELQ
-13 IKEFQGNYIDYK
+13 IKEFQGNYINYK
-25 RLKQKIRAMKQLLPR
+25 RLKQKIREMKQIFPR
-40 TSQEIITK
+40 ISQEIITK
-48 RNSNTSS
+48 RNSNNAS
-55 IKLNLRSSLSDY
+55 IRLNLRTSLSDY
-67 EESRNVTISSEDDKY
+67 EESRNVTISSSDDKY
-82 GAELKVFK
+82 GNELKEFK
-90 ELLDQEF
+90 EILDQEF
-97 RKCYK
+97 IRCYK

-109 QLHNKINKNL
+109 QLHNKINRNL
-119 LASTNYSKYNI
+119 LSSTNYSKYNI

-180 PKYILDNLCMKNSEL
+180 PKYILDNLCMQNSEL

-207 SCIIESNAILLKEY
+207 SCIIESNAILLKEC
-221 FLEEISQ
+221 FLEAINS
-228 NNVVEKNNFE
+228 NRNVVEKNNFE
-238 RSYND
+238 RNYND

-266 FRKKDALITTKSEL
+266 FRKKDSLITTKSNL

-347 ILFLFLEKKNE
+347 ILFLFLEQ
-358 IEKEHKKDEGG
+358 KE
-369 KAETQT
+369 TIQT

-425 CQLENN
+425 CQ
-431 DINSIIGL
+431 INISDRSSVIGL
-439 LIGSRIL
+439 LVGSRVL

-473 KIYVLISILGHS
+473 KIYVLVSILGHS

-495 NPEEADPNKNQNQE
+495 REEINQNQR
-509 NDLLSYFYYSGYNCI
+509 NDFFSYFLYSGYNSI
-524 GWYGFIISILLLFI
+524 GWYGFIMSFLLLLI

-546 NSQSFSKLK
+546 NSHSFSKLK
-555 TEKKLSKKGT
+555 TQTKYSKKGNNP
-565 DQRET
+565 RET

-584 IYKLQKEMKNKTLD
+584 IYRLQKEMKNKPLD
-598 IIEEDLESNK
+598 IIEEDVESNK
-608 SKNSIPK
+608 SISSIPK
-615 INSLNNRKFSFL
+615 VNSLKDSKKSLL
-627 KEKDNDEEL
+627 KVNDNDLEL
-636 SLEKANTLEKKNIE
+636 SLQKTSTLEKKTNIE
-650 SDINVNIIK
+650 ADINVNILS
-659 SQYEVNPILF
+659 SQYEINPIFF
-669 NNNDDNENNE
+669 NYDDNENNFEDE
-679 NELEKENGNFV
+679 NGKENGNFV
-690 NINMIPRTIEDL
+690 NINMIPRTIDDL
-702 IRKEKKTFSYLNTNL
+702 VRKEKKTFSYLNTNL
-717 LIILIILF
+717 FIILVILF

-735 AYCSYYVHKHYEV
+735 AYCSYYVLKKK
-748 HSYNNIF
+748 SNYNYQNLF
-755 APKYL
+755 ENRYL
-760 CFLISCSYLLEIFSM
+760 CCLISCSYLLEIFSM

-795 MASNIVLMIPLSFEI
+795 MALNIILMIPLSFEI
-810 NVLAYFIIISF
+810 NLLAYFIIISF
-821 LILLSSIIEVLA
+821 VILLSSIIEVLS

-856 LYIMTFGK
+856 LHIMTFGK
-864 LIGCIICLSAFS
+864 LIGCIICLLAFT
-876 EDDLL
+876 EDALL
-881 NNRVIIAI
+881 NNRVILVI

-895 FCVYNILKSQ
+895 ICVYNILKSQ
-905 NFRIKAIARIMRKSE
+905 NFRIKAIARIMRRSE
-920 LETNEF
+920 LETNDF

>member
-1 MVKYGKLYREIQ
+1 MVKYGKLYRELQ
-13 IKEFQGNYIDYK
+13 IKEFQGNYINYK
-25 RLKQKIRAMKQLLPR
+25 RLKQKIREMKQIFPR
-40 TSQEIITK
+40 ISQEIITK
-48 RNSNTSS
+48 RNSNNAS
-55 IKLNLRSSLSDY
+55 IRLNLRTSLSDY
-67 EESRNVTISSEDDKY
+67 EESRNVTISSSDDKY
-82 GAELKVFK
+82 GNELKEFK
-90 ELLDQEF
+90 EILDQEF
-97 RKCYK
+97 IRCYK

-109 QLHNKINKNL
+109 QLHNKINRNL
-119 LASTNYSKYNI
+119 LSSTNYSKYNI

-180 PKYILDNLCMKNSEL
+180 PKYILDNLCMQNSEL

-207 SCIIESNAILLKEY
+207 SCIIESNAILLKEC
-221 FLEEISQ
+221 FLETINS
-228 NNVVEKNNFE
+228 NRNVVEKNNFE
-238 RSYND
+238 RNYND

-266 FRKKDALITTKSEL
+266 FRKKDSLITTKSNL

-347 ILFLFLEKKNE
+347 ILFLFLEQ
-358 IEKEHKKDEGG
+358 KE
-369 KAETQT
+369 TIQT

-425 CQLENN
+425 CQ
-431 DINSIIGL
+431 INISDRSSVIGL
-439 LIGSRIL
+439 LVGSRVL

-473 KIYVLISILGHS
+473 KIYVLVSILGHS

-495 NPEEADPNKNQNQE
+495 REEINQNQR
-509 NDLLSYFYYSGYNCI
+509 NDFLSYFLYSGYNSI
-524 GWYGFIISILLLFI
+524 GWYGFIMSFLLLLI

-546 NSQSFSKLK
+546 NSHSFSKLK
-555 TEKKLSKKGT
+555 TQTKYSKKGT
-565 DQRET
+565 NPRET

-584 IYKLQKEMKNKTLD
+584 IYRLQKEMKNKPLD
-598 IIEEDLESNK
+598 IIEEDVESNK
-608 SKNSIPK
+608 SISSIPK
-615 INSLNNRKFSFL
+615 VNSLKDSKKSLL
-627 KEKDNDEEL
+627 KVNDNDLEL
-636 SLEKANTLEKKNIE
+636 SLQKTSTLEKKTNIE
-650 SDINVNIIK
+650 ADINVNILS
-659 SQYEVNPILF
+659 SQYEINPIF
-669 NNNDDNENNE
+669 FNNDDNENNFEDE
-679 NELEKENGNFV
+679 NGKENGNFV
-690 NINMIPRTIEDL
+690 NINMIPRTIDDL
-702 IRKEKKTFSYLNTNL
+702 VRKEKKTFSYLNTNL
-717 LIILIILF
+717 FIILVILF

-735 AYCSYYVHKHYEV
+735 AYCSYYVLKKK
-748 HSYNNIF
+748 SNYNYQNLF
-755 APKYL
+755 ENRYL
-760 CFLISCSYLLEIFSM
+760 CCLISCSYLLEIFSM

-795 MASNIVLMIPLSFEI
+795 MALNIILMIPLSFEI
-810 NVLAYFIIISF
+810 NLLAYFIIISF
-821 LILLSSIIEVLA
+821 VILLSSIIEVLS

-856 LYIMTFGK
+856 LHIMTFGK
-864 LIGCIICLSAFS
+864 LIGCIICLLAFT
-876 EDDLL
+876 EDALL
-881 NNRVIIAI
+881 NNRVILVI

-895 FCVYNILKSQ
+895 ICVYNILKSQ
-905 NFRIKAIARIMRKSE
+905 NFRIKAIARIMRRSE
-920 LETNEF
+920 LETNDF

>member
-1 MVKYGKLYREIQ
+1 MVKYGKLYRELQ
-13 IKEFQGNYIDYK
+13 IKEFQGNYINYK
-25 RLKQKIRAMKQLLPR
+25 RLKQKIREMKQIFPR
-40 TSQEIITK
+40 ISQEIITK
-48 RNSNTSS
+48 RNSNNAS
-55 IKLNLRSSLSDY
+55 IRLNLRTSLSDY
-67 EESRNVTISSEDDKY
+67 EESRNVTISSSDDKY
-82 GAELKVFK
+82 GNELKEFK
-90 ELLDQEF
+90 EILDQEF
-97 RKCYK
+97 IRCYK

-109 QLHNKINKNL
+109 QLHNKINRNL
-119 LASTNYSKYNI
+119 LSSTNYSKYNI

-180 PKYILDNLCMKNSEL
+180 PKYILDNLCMQNSEL

-207 SCIIESNAILLKEY
+207 SCIIESNAILLKEC
-221 FLEEISQ
+221 FLETINS
-228 NNVVEKNNFE
+228 NRNVVEKNNFE
-238 RSYND
+238 RNYND

-266 FRKKDALITTKSEL
+266 FRKKDSLITTKSNL

-347 ILFLFLEKKNE
+347 ILFLFLEQ
-358 IEKEHKKDEGG
+358 KE
-369 KAETQT
+369 TIQT

-425 CQLENN
+425 CQ
-431 DINSIIGL
+431 INISDRSSVIGL
-439 LIGSRIL
+439 LVGSRVL

-473 KIYVLISILGHS
+473 KIYVLVSILGHS

-495 NPEEADPNKNQNQE
+495 REEINQNQR
-509 NDLLSYFYYSGYNCI
+509 NDFLSYFLYSGYNSI
-524 GWYGFIISILLLFI
+524 GWYGFIMSFLLLLI

-546 NSQSFSKLK
+546 NSHSFSKLK
-555 TEKKLSKKGT
+555 TQTKYSKKGT
-565 DQRET
+565 NPRET

-584 IYKLQKEMKNKTLD
+584 IYRLQKEMKNKPLD
-598 IIEEDLESNK
+598 IIEEDVESNK
-608 SKNSIPK
+608 SISSIPK
-615 INSLNNRKFSFL
+615 VNSLKDSKKSLL
-627 KEKDNDEEL
+627 KVNDNDLEL
-636 SLEKANTLEKKNIE
+636 SLQKTSTLEKKTNIE
-650 SDINVNIIK
+650 ADINVNILS
-659 SQYEVNPILF
+659 SQYEINPIF
-669 NNNDDNENNE
+669 FNNDDNENNFE
-679 NELEKENGNFV
+679 DEKEKENGNFV
-690 NINMIPRTIEDL
+690 NINMIPRTIDDL
-702 IRKEKKTFSYLNTNL
+702 VRKEKKTFSYLNTNL
-717 LIILIILF
+717 FIILVILF

-735 AYCSYYVHKHYEV
+735 AYCSYYVLKKK
-748 HSYNNIF
+748 SNYNYQNLF
-755 APKYL
+755 ENRYL
-760 CFLISCSYLLEIFSM
+760 CCLISCSYLLEIFSM

-795 MASNIVLMIPLSFEI
+795 MALNIILMIPLSFEI
-810 NVLAYFIIISF
+810 NLLAYFIIISF
-821 LILLSSIIEVLA
+821 VILLSSIIEVLS

-856 LYIMTFGK
+856 LHIMTFGK
-864 LIGCIICLSAFS
+864 LIGCIICLLAFT
-876 EDDLL
+876 EDALL
-881 NNRVIIAI
+881 NNRVILVI

-895 FCVYNILKSQ
+895 ICVYNILKSQ
-905 NFRIKAIARIMRKSE
+905 NFRIKAIARIMRRSE
-920 LETNEF
+920 LETNDF

>member
-1 MVKYGKLYREIQ
+1 MVKYGKLYRELQ
-13 IKEFQGNYIDYK
+13 IKEFKGNYIDYK
-25 RLKQKIRAMKQLLPR
+25 RLKQKIRSMKQLLPR

-48 RNSNTSS
+48 RTSNNTS

-67 EESRNVTISSEDDKY
+67 DESRGVTISSSDDKY
-82 GAELKVFK
+82 GNELKEFK
-90 ELLDQEF
+90 DLLDQEF
-97 RKCYK
+97 LRCYK
-102 FFKKMKK
+102 FFKKIKK

-130 QEILKEVG
+130 HEIIKEVG

-180 PKYILDNLCMKNSEL
+180 PKYILDNLCMQNSEL

-207 SCIIESNAILLKEY
+207 SCIIESNAILLKEC
-221 FLEEISQ
+221 FSEINPDKHS
-228 NNVVEKNNFE
+228 VERNNFDRNYIE
-238 RSYND
+238 
-243 IFEFLKDIDELIY
+243 IFDFLKDIDELIY

-266 FRKKDALITTKSEL
+266 FRKKDALITTKSNL

-347 ILFLFLEKKNE
+347 ILFLYMENNGDK
-358 IEKEHKKDEGG
+358 
-369 KAETQT
+369 QT

-380 IISSTYISSYFSILI
+380 IISSTYISSYFSILL

-412 FLFLVGSLLYILG
+412 FLFLIGSFLYIISY
-425 CQLENN
+425 QK
-431 DINSIIGL
+431 DYKQDSVIGL
-439 LIGSRIL
+439 LVGSRIL

-459 ILSYSSKYF
+459 ILTYSSKYF

-485 FGPLITFILF
+485 FGPLITFILYI
-495 NPEEADPNKNQNQE
+495 PEDSDQSQNQNKE
-509 NDLLSYFYYSGYNCI
+509 YELLSDIYYSNFNCI
-524 GWYGFIISILLLFI
+524 GWYGFIMSFLLFFI

-546 NSQSFSKLK
+546 NSKSFSKLK
-555 TEKKLSKKGT
+555 TQTKYSKKGSNR
-565 DQRET
+565 RET

-584 IYKLQKEMKNKTLD
+584 IYRLQKEMKNKPLD

-608 SKNSIPK
+608 SVNSMTK
-615 INSLNNRKFSFL
+615 INSLKDRKSKNSL
-627 KEKDNDEEL
+627 LNEKDNDLEL
-636 SLEKANTLEKKNIE
+636 SLQKTNTLEKKNIE
-650 SDINVNIIK
+650 ADINVNILI
-659 SQYEVNPILF
+659 SQYEINPILL
-669 NNNDDNENNE
+669 NNDDNGNNVEYENG
-679 NELEKENGNFV
+679 KENGNFV
-690 NINMIPRTIEDL
+690 NINMIPRTIDDL

-717 LIILIILF
+717 FTILIILF

-735 AYCSYYVHKHYEV
+735 AYCSYYVHKKKAESNYQTLFD
-748 HSYNNIF
+748 N
-755 APKYL
+755 KYL
-760 CFLISCSYLLEIFSM
+760 CCLISCSYLLEIFSM

-795 MASNIVLMIPLSFEI
+795 MASNIILMIPLSFEI
-810 NVLAYFIIISF
+810 NLLAYFIII
-821 LILLSSIIEVLA
+821 
-833 SCYLAY
+833 
-839 LTPPKWK
+839 K
-846 FSHMNAGALP
+846 
-856 LYIMTFGK
+856 
-864 LIGCIICLSAFS
+864 
-876 EDDLL
+876 
-881 NNRVIIAI
+881 
-889 TFISYG
+889 
-895 FCVYNILKSQ
+895 
-905 NFRIKAIARIMRKSE
+905 
-920 LETNEF
+920 

>member
-1 MVKYGKLYREIQ
+1 MVKYGKLYRELQ
-13 IKEFQGNYIDYK
+13 IKEFQGNYINYK
-25 RLKQKIRAMKQLLPR
+25 RLKQKIREMKQIFPR
-40 TSQEIITK
+40 ISQEIITK
-48 RNSNTSS
+48 RNSNNAS
-55 IKLNLRSSLSDY
+55 IRLNLRTSLSDY
-67 EESRNVTISSEDDKY
+67 EESRNVTISSSDDKY
-82 GAELKVFK
+82 GNELKEFK
-90 ELLDQEF
+90 EILDQEF
-97 RKCYK
+97 IRCYK

-109 QLHNKINKNL
+109 QLHNKINRNL
-119 LASTNYSKYNI
+119 LSSTNYSKYNI

-180 PKYILDNLCMKNSEL
+180 PKYILDNLCMQNSEL

-207 SCIIESNAILLKEY
+207 SCIIESNAILLKEC
-221 FLEEISQ
+221 FLETINS
-228 NNVVEKNNFE
+228 NRNVVEKNNFE
-238 RSYND
+238 RNYND

-266 FRKKDALITTKSEL
+266 FRKKDSLITTKSNL

-347 ILFLFLEKKNE
+347 ILFLFLEQ
-358 IEKEHKKDEGG
+358 KE
-369 KAETQT
+369 TIQT

-425 CQLENN
+425 CQ
-431 DINSIIGL
+431 INISDRSSVIGL
-439 LIGSRIL
+439 LVGSRVL

-473 KIYVLISILGHS
+473 KIYVLVSILGHS

-495 NPEEADPNKNQNQE
+495 REEINQNQR
-509 NDLLSYFYYSGYNCI
+509 NDFFSYFLYSGYNSI
-524 GWYGFIISILLLFI
+524 GWYGFIMSFLLLLI

-546 NSQSFSKLK
+546 NSHSFSKLK
-555 TEKKLSKKGT
+555 TQTKYSKKGT
-565 DQRET
+565 NPRET

-584 IYKLQKEMKNKTLD
+584 IYRLQKEMKNKPLD

-608 SKNSIPK
+608 SINSIPK
-615 INSLNNRKFSFL
+615 VNSLKDSKKSLL
-627 KEKDNDEEL
+627 KVNDNDLEL
-636 SLEKANTLEKKNIE
+636 SLQKTSTLEKKTNIE
-650 SDINVNIIK
+650 ADINVNILS
-659 SQYEVNPILF
+659 SQYEINPIF
-669 NNNDDNENNE
+669 FNNDDNENNFEDE
-679 NELEKENGNFV
+679 NGKENGNFV
-690 NINMIPRTIEDL
+690 NINMIPRTIDDL
-702 IRKEKKTFSYLNTNL
+702 VRKEKKTFSYLNTNL
-717 LIILIILF
+717 FIILVILF

-735 AYCSYYVHKHYEV
+735 AYCSYYVLKKK
-748 HSYNNIF
+748 SNYNYQNLF
-755 APKYL
+755 DNRYL
-760 CFLISCSYLLEIFSM
+760 CCLISCSYLLEIFSM

-795 MASNIVLMIPLSFEI
+795 MASNIILMIPLSFEI
-810 NVLAYFIIISF
+810 NLLAYFIIISF
-821 LILLSSIIEVLA
+821 VILLSSIIEVLS

-856 LYIMTFGK
+856 LHIMTFGK
-864 LIGCIICLSAFS
+864 LIGCIICLLAFT
-876 EDDLL
+876 EDALL
-881 NNRVIIAI
+881 NNRVILVI

-895 FCVYNILKSQ
+895 ICVYNILKSQ
-905 NFRIKAIARIMRKSE
+905 NFRIKAIARIMRRSE
-920 LETNEF
+920 LETNDF

>member
-1 MVKYGKLYREIQ
+1 MVKYGKLYRELQ
-13 IKEFQGNYIDYK
+13 IKEFQGNYINYK
-25 RLKQKIRAMKQLLPR
+25 RLKQKIREMKQIFPR
-40 TSQEIITK
+40 ISQEIITK
-48 RNSNTSS
+48 RNSNNAS
-55 IKLNLRSSLSDY
+55 IRLNLRTSLSDY
-67 EESRNVTISSEDDKY
+67 EESRNVTISSSDDKY
-82 GAELKVFK
+82 GNELKEFK
-90 ELLDQEF
+90 EILDQEF
-97 RKCYK
+97 IRCYK

-109 QLHNKINKNL
+109 QLHNKINRNL
-119 LASTNYSKYNI
+119 LSSTNYSKYNI

-180 PKYILDNLCMKNSEL
+180 PKYILDNLCMQNSEL

-207 SCIIESNAILLKEY
+207 SCIIESNAILLKEC
-221 FLEEISQ
+221 FLETINS
-228 NNVVEKNNFE
+228 NRNVVEKNNFE
-238 RSYND
+238 RNYND

-266 FRKKDALITTKSEL
+266 FRKKDSLITTKSNL

-347 ILFLFLEKKNE
+347 ILFLFLEQ
-358 IEKEHKKDEGG
+358 KE
-369 KAETQT
+369 TIQT

-425 CQLENN
+425 CQ
-431 DINSIIGL
+431 INISDRSSVIGL
-439 LIGSRIL
+439 LVGSRVL

-473 KIYVLISILGHS
+473 KIYVLVSILGHS

-495 NPEEADPNKNQNQE
+495 REEINQNQR
-509 NDLLSYFYYSGYNCI
+509 NDFFSYFLYSGYNSI
-524 GWYGFIISILLLFI
+524 GWYGFIMSFLLLLI

-546 NSQSFSKLK
+546 NSHSFSKLK
-555 TEKKLSKKGT
+555 TQTKYSKKGT
-565 DQRET
+565 NPRET

-584 IYKLQKEMKNKTLD
+584 IYRLQKEMKNKPLD

-608 SKNSIPK
+608 SISSIPK
-615 INSLNNRKFSFL
+615 VNSLKDSKKSLL
-627 KEKDNDEEL
+627 KVNDNDLEL
-636 SLEKANTLEKKNIE
+636 SLQKTSTLEKKTNIE
-650 SDINVNIIK
+650 ADINVNILS
-659 SQYEVNPILF
+659 SQYEINPIF
-669 NNNDDNENNE
+669 FSNDDNENNFEDE
-679 NELEKENGNFV
+679 NGKENGNFV
-690 NINMIPRTIEDL
+690 NINMIPRTIDDL
-702 IRKEKKTFSYLNTNL
+702 VRKEKKTFSYLNTNL
-717 LIILIILF
+717 FIILVILF

-735 AYCSYYVHKHYEV
+735 AYCSYYVLKKK
-748 HSYNNIF
+748 SNYNYQNLF
-755 APKYL
+755 DNRYL
-760 CFLISCSYLLEIFSM
+760 CCLISCSYLLEIFSM

-795 MASNIVLMIPLSFEI
+795 MALNIILMIPLSFEI
-810 NVLAYFIIISF
+810 NLLAYFIIISF
-821 LILLSSIIEVLA
+821 VILLSSIIEVLS

-856 LYIMTFGK
+856 LHIMTFGK
-864 LIGCIICLSAFS
+864 LIGCIICLLAFT
-876 EDDLL
+876 EDALL
-881 NNRVIIAI
+881 NNRVILVI

-895 FCVYNILKSQ
+895 ICVYNILKSQ
-905 NFRIKAIARIMRKSE
+905 NFRIKAIARIMRRSE
-920 LETNEF
+920 LETNDF

>member
-1 MVKYGKLYREIQ
+1 MVKYGKLYRDLQ
-13 IKEFQGNYIDYK
+13 IKEFQGNYINYK
-25 RLKQKIRAMKQLLPR
+25 RLKHKIKEMKQLLPR

-48 RNSNTSS
+48 RNSNSTS
-55 IKLNLRSSLSDY
+55 IRLNLRTSLSDY
-67 EESRNVTISSEDDKY
+67 EESRNVTISSVDDKY
-82 GAELKVFK
+82 GSELKVFK
-90 ELLDQEF
+90 EMLDQEF
-97 RKCYK
+97 FRCYK
-102 FFKKMKK
+102 FFKKMKR

-130 QEILKEVG
+130 QEFLKEVG

-159 AIKKIL
+159 AIKKNL
-165 KKFDKNFYNYFGNFG
+165 KKLDKNFYNYFGNFG
-180 PKYILDNLCMKNSEL
+180 PKYILDNLCMQNSEL

-207 SCIIESNAILLKEY
+207 SCIIESNAILLKEC
-221 FLEEISQ
+221 FLEAINS
-228 NNVVEKNNFE
+228 NKNVIEKNNFE
-238 RSYND
+238 KNYND
-243 IFEFLKDIDELIY
+243 IFDFLKDIDELIY

-266 FRKKDALITTKSEL
+266 FRKKDALITTKSNL

-322 RNKINIVLIFIHSF
+322 RNKINIVLIFVHSF

-347 ILFLFLEKKNE
+347 ILFLFLES
-358 IEKEHKKDEGG
+358 IEQE
-369 KAETQT
+369 QT
-375 RFSLL
+375 SFSLL
-380 IISSTYISSYFSILI
+380 IISSTYISSYFSILF

-401 KKIKIVYIISY
+401 KKIKIAYIISY
-412 FLFLVGSLLYILG
+412 FLFLVGSLLYILSY
-425 CQLENN
+425 QK
-431 DINSIIGL
+431 DYDRNSVIGL
-439 LIGSRIL
+439 LVGSRIL

-485 FGPLITFILF
+485 FGPLITFILYV
-495 NPEEADPNKNQNQE
+495 PEDQNQVREENKNKGFE
-509 NDLLSYFYYSGYNCI
+509 LLPYFYYSSYNCI
-524 GWYGFIISILLLFI
+524 GWYGFIMSFLLLLI
-538 NIFLFTSP
+538 NIFMFTSP

-555 TEKKLSKKGT
+555 TGNKYSKKGT
-565 DQRET
+565 NQRET
-570 AFLIDD
+570 AFLVDD

-584 IYKLQKEMKNKTLD
+584 IYRLQKEMKNKPLD
-598 IIEEDLESNK
+598 IIEEDLES
-608 SKNSIPK
+608 KNSIKSIPK
-615 INSLNNRKFSFL
+615 INSLNYKNKSLL
-627 KEKDNDEEL
+627 KEKDNDLEL
-636 SLEKANTLEKKNIE
+636 SLEKANTLEKNNIE
-650 SDINVNIIK
+650 ADINVNILS
-659 SQYEVNPILF
+659 SQYEINPILLSY
-669 NNNDDNENNE
+669 DDNEKNLDDE
-679 NELEKENGNFV
+679 NGKENGNFV
-690 NINMIPRTIEDL
+690 NINMIPRTIDDL

-717 LIILIILF
+717 FIILVILF

-735 AYCSYYVHKHYEV
+735 AYCSYYVKK
-748 HSYNNIF
+748 YNIKSNYQSLF
-755 APKYL
+755 QNRYL
-760 CFLISCSYLLEIFSM
+760 CCLISCSYLLEIFSM

-795 MASNIVLMIPLSFEI
+795 MALNIILMIPLTFEI
-810 NVLAYFIIISF
+810 NLLAYFIIISF
-821 LILLSSIIEVLA
+821 VILLSSIIEVLS

-864 LIGCIICLSAFS
+864 LIGCIICLLAFT
-876 EDDLL
+876 EDALL
-881 NNRVIIAI
+881 NNRVIIFI

-895 FCVYNILKSQ
+895 ICVYNILKSQ
-905 NFRIKAIARIMRKSE
+905 NFRIKAIARIMRRSE
-920 LETNEF
+920 LETNDF

>member
-1 MVKYGKLYREIQ
+1 MVKDGKLYRELQ
-13 IKEFQGNYIDYK
+13 IKEFQGNYINYK
-25 RLKQKIRAMKQLLPR
+25 RLKQKIREMKQIFPR
-40 TSQEIITK
+40 ISQEIITK
-48 RNSNTSS
+48 RNSNNAS
-55 IKLNLRSSLSDY
+55 IRLNLRTSLSDY
-67 EESRNVTISSEDDKY
+67 EESRNVTISSSDDKY
-82 GAELKVFK
+82 GNELKEFK
-90 ELLDQEF
+90 EILDQEF
-97 RKCYK
+97 IRCYK

-109 QLHNKINKNL
+109 QLHNKINRNL
-119 LASTNYSKYNI
+119 LSSTNYSKYNI

-180 PKYILDNLCMKNSEL
+180 PKYILDNLCMQNSEL

-207 SCIIESNAILLKEY
+207 SCIIESNAILLKEC
-221 FLEEISQ
+221 FLETINS
-228 NNVVEKNNFE
+228 NRNVVEKNNFE
-238 RSYND
+238 RNYND

-266 FRKKDALITTKSEL
+266 FRKKDSLITTKSNL

-347 ILFLFLEKKNE
+347 ILFLFLEQ
-358 IEKEHKKDEGG
+358 KE
-369 KAETQT
+369 TIQT

-425 CQLENN
+425 CQ
-431 DINSIIGL
+431 INISDRSSVIGL
-439 LIGSRIL
+439 LVGSRVL

-473 KIYVLISILGHS
+473 KIYVLVSILGHS

-495 NPEEADPNKNQNQE
+495 REEINQNQR
-509 NDLLSYFYYSGYNCI
+509 NDFLSYFLYSGYNSI
-524 GWYGFIISILLLFI
+524 GWYGFIMSFLLLLI

-546 NSQSFSKLK
+546 NSHSFSKLK
-555 TEKKLSKKGT
+555 TQTKYSKKGT
-565 DQRET
+565 NPRET

-584 IYKLQKEMKNKTLD
+584 IYRLQKEMKNKPLD

-608 SKNSIPK
+608 SINSIPK
-615 INSLNNRKFSFL
+615 VNSLKDSKKSLL
-627 KEKDNDEEL
+627 KVNDNDLEL
-636 SLEKANTLEKKNIE
+636 SLQKTSTLEKKTNIE
-650 SDINVNIIK
+650 ADINVNILS
-659 SQYEVNPILF
+659 SQYEINPIF
-669 NNNDDNENNE
+669 FSNDDNENNFEDE
-679 NELEKENGNFV
+679 NGKENGNFV
-690 NINMIPRTIEDL
+690 NINMIPRTIDDL
-702 IRKEKKTFSYLNTNL
+702 VRKEKKTFSYLNTNL
-717 LIILIILF
+717 FIILVILF

-735 AYCSYYVHKHYEV
+735 AYCSYYVLKKK
-748 HSYNNIF
+748 SNYNYQNLF
-755 APKYL
+755 DNRYL
-760 CFLISCSYLLEIFSM
+760 CCLISCSYLLEIFSM

-795 MASNIVLMIPLSFEI
+795 MALNIILMIPLSFEI
-810 NVLAYFIIISF
+810 NLLAYFIIISF
-821 LILLSSIIEVLA
+821 VILLSSIIEVLS

-856 LYIMTFGK
+856 LHIMTFGK
-864 LIGCIICLSAFS
+864 LIGCIICLLAFT
-876 EDDLL
+876 EDALL
-881 NNRVIIAI
+881 NNRVILVI

-895 FCVYNILKSQ
+895 ICVYNILKSQ
-905 NFRIKAIARIMRKSE
+905 NFRIKAIARIMRRSE
-920 LETNEF
+920 LETNDF

>member
-1 MVKYGKLYREIQ
+1 MVKYGKLYRELQ
-13 IKEFQGNYIDYK
+13 IKEFQGNYINYK
-25 RLKQKIRAMKQLLPR
+25 RLKQKIREMKQIFPR

-48 RNSNTSS
+48 RNSNNAS
-55 IKLNLRSSLSDY
+55 IRLNLRTSLSDY
-67 EESRNVTISSEDDKY
+67 EESRNVTISSSDDKY
-82 GAELKVFK
+82 GNELKEFK
-90 ELLDQEF
+90 EILDQEF
-97 RKCYK
+97 IRCYK

-109 QLHNKINKNL
+109 QLHNKINRNL
-119 LASTNYSKYNI
+119 LSSTNYSKYNI

-180 PKYILDNLCMKNSEL
+180 PKYILDNLCMQNSEL

-207 SCIIESNAILLKEY
+207 SCIIESNAILLKEC
-221 FLEEISQ
+221 FLETINS
-228 NNVVEKNNFE
+228 NRNVVEKNNFE
-238 RSYND
+238 RNYND

-266 FRKKDALITTKSEL
+266 FRKKDSLITTKSNL

-347 ILFLFLEKKNE
+347 ILFLFLEQ
-358 IEKEHKKDEGG
+358 KE
-369 KAETQT
+369 TIQT

-425 CQLENN
+425 CQ
-431 DINSIIGL
+431 INISDRSSVIGL
-439 LIGSRIL
+439 LVGSRVL

-473 KIYVLISILGHS
+473 KIYVLVSILGHS

-495 NPEEADPNKNQNQE
+495 REEINQNQR
-509 NDLLSYFYYSGYNCI
+509 NDFFSYFLYSGYNSI
-524 GWYGFIISILLLFI
+524 GWYGFIMSFLLLLI

-546 NSQSFSKLK
+546 NSHSFSKLK
-555 TEKKLSKKGT
+555 TQTKYSKKGT
-565 DQRET
+565 NPRET

-584 IYKLQKEMKNKTLD
+584 IYRLQKEMKNKPLD

-608 SKNSIPK
+608 SINSIPK
-615 INSLNNRKFSFL
+615 VNSLKDSKKSLL
-627 KEKDNDEEL
+627 KVNDNDLEL
-636 SLEKANTLEKKNIE
+636 SLQKTSTLEKKTNIE
-650 SDINVNIIK
+650 ADINVNILS
-659 SQYEVNPILF
+659 SQYEINPIF
-669 NNNDDNENNE
+669 FNNDDNENNFEDE
-679 NELEKENGNFV
+679 NGKENGNFV
-690 NINMIPRTIEDL
+690 NINMIPRTIDDL
-702 IRKEKKTFSYLNTNL
+702 VRKEKKTFSYLNTNL
-717 LIILIILF
+717 FIIKILLHIVHIMFSRKKAIIITKIYLIIDI
-725 FCNLLKENSI
+725 
-735 AYCSYYVHKHYEV
+735 YVV
-748 HSYNNIF
+748 
-755 APKYL
+755 
-760 CFLISCSYLLEIFSM
+760 
-775 FFILPFYKI
+775 
-784 NTLIKKLLVIL
+784 
-795 MASNIVLMIPLSFEI
+795 
-810 NVLAYFIIISF
+810 
-821 LILLSSIIEVLA
+821 
-833 SCYLAY
+833 
-839 LTPPKWK
+839 
-846 FSHMNAGALP
+846 
-856 LYIMTFGK
+856 
-864 LIGCIICLSAFS
+864 
-876 EDDLL
+876 
-881 NNRVIIAI
+881 
-889 TFISYG
+889 
-895 FCVYNILKSQ
+895 
-905 NFRIKAIARIMRKSE
+905 
-920 LETNEF
+920 

>member
-1 MVKYGKLYREIQ
+1 MVKYGKLYRELQ
-13 IKEFQGNYIDYK
+13 IKEFQGNYINYK
-25 RLKQKIRAMKQLLPR
+25 RLKQKIREMKQIFPR
-40 TSQEIITK
+40 ISQEIITK
-48 RNSNTSS
+48 RNSNNAS
-55 IKLNLRSSLSDY
+55 IRLNLRTSLSDY
-67 EESRNVTISSEDDKY
+67 EESRNVTISSSDDKY
-82 GAELKVFK
+82 GNELKEFK
-90 ELLDQEF
+90 EILDQEF
-97 RKCYK
+97 IRCYK

-109 QLHNKINKNL
+109 QLHNKINRNL
-119 LASTNYSKYNI
+119 LSSTNYSKYNI

-180 PKYILDNLCMKNSEL
+180 PKYILDNLCMQNSEL

-207 SCIIESNAILLKEY
+207 SCIIESNAILLKEC
-221 FLEEISQ
+221 FLETINS
-228 NNVVEKNNFE
+228 NRNVVEKNNFE
-238 RSYND
+238 RNYND

-266 FRKKDALITTKSEL
+266 FRKKDSLITTKSNL

-347 ILFLFLEKKNE
+347 ILFLFLEQ
-358 IEKEHKKDEGG
+358 KE
-369 KAETQT
+369 TIQT

-425 CQLENN
+425 CQ
-431 DINSIIGL
+431 INISDRSSVIGL
-439 LIGSRIL
+439 LVGSRIL

-473 KIYVLISILGHS
+473 KIYVLVSILGHS

-495 NPEEADPNKNQNQE
+495 REEINQNQR
-509 NDLLSYFYYSGYNCI
+509 NDFLSYFLYSGYNSI
-524 GWYGFIISILLLFI
+524 GWYGFIMSFLLLLI

-546 NSQSFSKLK
+546 NSHSFSKLK
-555 TEKKLSKKGT
+555 TQTKYSKKGT
-565 DQRET
+565 NPRET

-584 IYKLQKEMKNKTLD
+584 IYRLQKEMKNKPLD

-608 SKNSIPK
+608 SISSIPK
-615 INSLNNRKFSFL
+615 VNSLKDSKKSLL
-627 KEKDNDEEL
+627 KVNDNDLEL
-636 SLEKANTLEKKNIE
+636 SLQKTSTLEKKTNIE
-650 SDINVNIIK
+650 ADINVNILS
-659 SQYEVNPILF
+659 SQYEINPIF
-669 NNNDDNENNE
+669 FNNDDNENNFEDE
-679 NELEKENGNFV
+679 NGKENGNFV
-690 NINMIPRTIEDL
+690 NINMIPRTIDDL
-702 IRKEKKTFSYLNTNL
+702 VRKEKKTFSYLNTNL
-717 LIILIILF
+717 FIILVILF

-735 AYCSYYVHKHYEV
+735 AYCSYYVLKKK
-748 HSYNNIF
+748 SNYNYQNLF
-755 APKYL
+755 DNRYL
-760 CFLISCSYLLEIFSM
+760 CCLISCSYLLEIFSM

-795 MASNIVLMIPLSFEI
+795 MALNIILMIPLSFEI
-810 NVLAYFIIISF
+810 NLLAYFIIISF
-821 LILLSSIIEVLA
+821 VILLSSIIEVLS

-856 LYIMTFGK
+856 LHIMTFGK
-864 LIGCIICLSAFS
+864 LIGCIICLLAFT
-876 EDDLL
+876 EDALL
-881 NNRVIIAI
+881 NNRVILVI

-895 FCVYNILKSQ
+895 ICVYNILKSQ
-905 NFRIKAIARIMRKSE
+905 NFRIKAIARIMRRSE
-920 LETNEF
+920 LETNDF

>member
-1 MVKYGKLYREIQ
+1 MVKYGKLYRELQ
-13 IKEFQGNYIDYK
+13 IKEFQGNYINYK
-25 RLKQKIRAMKQLLPR
+25 RLKQKIREMKQIFPR
-40 TSQEIITK
+40 ISQEIITK
-48 RNSNTSS
+48 RNSNNAS
-55 IKLNLRSSLSDY
+55 IRLNLRTSLSDY
-67 EESRNVTISSEDDKY
+67 EESRNVTISSSDDKY
-82 GAELKVFK
+82 GNELKEFK
-90 ELLDQEF
+90 EILDQEF
-97 RKCYK
+97 IRCYK

-109 QLHNKINKNL
+109 QLHNKINRNL
-119 LASTNYSKYNI
+119 LSSTNYSKYNI

-180 PKYILDNLCMKNSEL
+180 PKYILDNLCMQNSEL

-207 SCIIESNAILLKEY
+207 SCIIESNAILLKEC
-221 FLEEISQ
+221 FLETINS
-228 NNVVEKNNFE
+228 NRNVVEKNNFE
-238 RSYND
+238 RNYND

-266 FRKKDALITTKSEL
+266 FRKKDSLITTKSNL

-347 ILFLFLEKKNE
+347 ILFLFLEQ
-358 IEKEHKKDEGG
+358 KE
-369 KAETQT
+369 TIQT

-425 CQLENN
+425 CQ
-431 DINSIIGL
+431 INISDRSSVIGL
-439 LIGSRIL
+439 LVGSRVL

-473 KIYVLISILGHS
+473 KIYVLVSILGHS

-495 NPEEADPNKNQNQE
+495 REEINQNQR
-509 NDLLSYFYYSGYNCI
+509 NDFLSYFLYSGYNSI
-524 GWYGFIISILLLFI
+524 GWYGFIMSFLLLLI

-546 NSQSFSKLK
+546 NSHSFSKLK
-555 TEKKLSKKGT
+555 TQTKYSKKGT
-565 DQRET
+565 NPRET

-584 IYKLQKEMKNKTLD
+584 IYRLQKEMKNKPLD

-608 SKNSIPK
+608 SISSIPK
-615 INSLNNRKFSFL
+615 VNSLKDSKKSLL
-627 KEKDNDEEL
+627 KVNDNDLEL
-636 SLEKANTLEKKNIE
+636 SLQKTSTLEKKTNIE
-650 SDINVNIIK
+650 ADINVNILS
-659 SQYEVNPILF
+659 SQYEINPIF
-669 NNNDDNENNE
+669 FNNDDNENNFEDE
-679 NELEKENGNFV
+679 NGKENGNFV
-690 NINMIPRTIEDL
+690 NINMIPRTIDDL
-702 IRKEKKTFSYLNTNL
+702 VRKEKKTFSYLNTNL
-717 LIILIILF
+717 FIILVILF

-735 AYCSYYVHKHYEV
+735 AYCSYYVLKKK
-748 HSYNNIF
+748 SNYNYQNLF
-755 APKYL
+755 DNRYL
-760 CFLISCSYLLEIFSM
+760 CCLISCSYLLEIFSM

-795 MASNIVLMIPLSFEI
+795 MALNIILMIPLSFEI
-810 NVLAYFIIISF
+810 NLLAYFIIISF
-821 LILLSSIIEVLA
+821 VILLSSIIEVLS

-856 LYIMTFGK
+856 LHIMTFGK
-864 LIGCIICLSAFS
+864 LIGCIICLLAFT
-876 EDDLL
+876 EDALL
-881 NNRVIIAI
+881 NNRVILVI

-895 FCVYNILKSQ
+895 ICVYNILKSQ
-905 NFRIKAIARIMRKSE
+905 NFRIKAIARIMRRSE
-920 LETNEF
+920 LETNDF

>member
-1 MVKYGKLYREIQ
+1 MVKYGKLYRELQ
-13 IKEFQGNYIDYK
+13 IKEFQGNYINYK
-25 RLKQKIRAMKQLLPR
+25 RLKQKIREMKQIFPR
-40 TSQEIITK
+40 ISQEIITK
-48 RNSNTSS
+48 RNSNNAS
-55 IKLNLRSSLSDY
+55 IRLNLRTSLSDY
-67 EESRNVTISSEDDKY
+67 EESRNVTISSSDDKY
-82 GAELKVFK
+82 GNELKEFK
-90 ELLDQEF
+90 EILDQEF
-97 RKCYK
+97 IRCYK

-109 QLHNKINKNL
+109 QLHNKINRNL
-119 LASTNYSKYNI
+119 LSSTNYSKYNI

-180 PKYILDNLCMKNSEL
+180 PKYILDNLCMQNSEL

-207 SCIIESNAILLKEY
+207 SCIIESNAILLKEC
-221 FLEEISQ
+221 FLEAINS
-228 NNVVEKNNFE
+228 NRNVVEKNNFE
-238 RSYND
+238 RNYND

-266 FRKKDALITTKSEL
+266 FRKKDSLITTKSNL

-347 ILFLFLEKKNE
+347 ILFLFLEQ
-358 IEKEHKKDEGG
+358 KE
-369 KAETQT
+369 AIQT

-425 CQLENN
+425 CQ
-431 DINSIIGL
+431 INISDRSSVIGL
-439 LIGSRIL
+439 LVGSRVL

-473 KIYVLISILGHS
+473 KIYVLVSILGHS

-495 NPEEADPNKNQNQE
+495 REEINQNQR
-509 NDLLSYFYYSGYNCI
+509 NDFLSYFLYSGYNSI
-524 GWYGFIISILLLFI
+524 GWYGFIMSFLLLLI

-546 NSQSFSKLK
+546 NSHSFSKLK
-555 TEKKLSKKGT
+555 TQTKYSKKGT
-565 DQRET
+565 NPRET

-584 IYKLQKEMKNKTLD
+584 IYRLQKEMKNKPLD

-608 SKNSIPK
+608 SINSIPK
-615 INSLNNRKFSFL
+615 VNSLKDSKKSLL
-627 KEKDNDEEL
+627 KVNDNDLEL
-636 SLEKANTLEKKNIE
+636 SLQKTSTLEKKTNIE
-650 SDINVNIIK
+650 ADINVNILS
-659 SQYEVNPILF
+659 SQYEINPIF
-669 NNNDDNENNE
+669 FNNDDNENNFEDE
-679 NELEKENGNFV
+679 NGKENGNFV
-690 NINMIPRTIEDL
+690 NINMIPRTIDDL
-702 IRKEKKTFSYLNTNL
+702 VRKEKKTFSYLNTNL
-717 LIILIILF
+717 FIILVILF

-735 AYCSYYVHKHYEV
+735 AYCSYYVLKKK
-748 HSYNNIF
+748 SNYNYQNLF
-755 APKYL
+755 DNRYL
-760 CFLISCSYLLEIFSM
+760 CCLISCSYLLEIFSM

-795 MASNIVLMIPLSFEI
+795 MALNIILMIPLSFEI
-810 NVLAYFIIISF
+810 NLLAYFIIISF
-821 LILLSSIIEVLA
+821 VILLSSIIEVLS

-856 LYIMTFGK
+856 LHIMTFGK
-864 LIGCIICLSAFS
+864 LIGCIICLLAFT
-876 EDDLL
+876 EDALL
-881 NNRVIIAI
+881 NNRVILVI

-895 FCVYNILKSQ
+895 ICVYNILKSQ
-905 NFRIKAIARIMRKSE
+905 NFRIKAIARIMRRSE
-920 LETNEF
+920 LETNDF

>member
-1 MVKYGKLYREIQ
+1 MVKYGKLYRELQ
-13 IKEFQGNYIDYK
+13 IKEFQGNYINYK
-25 RLKQKIRAMKQLLPR
+25 RLKQKIREMKQIFPR
-40 TSQEIITK
+40 ISQEIITK
-48 RNSNTSS
+48 RNSNNAS
-55 IKLNLRSSLSDY
+55 IRLNLRTSLSDY
-67 EESRNVTISSEDDKY
+67 EESRNVTISSSDDKY
-82 GAELKVFK
+82 GNELKEFK
-90 ELLDQEF
+90 EILDQEF
-97 RKCYK
+97 IRCYK

-109 QLHNKINKNL
+109 QLHNKINRNL
-119 LASTNYSKYNI
+119 LSSTNYSKYNI

-180 PKYILDNLCMKNSEL
+180 PKYILDNLCMQNSEL

-207 SCIIESNAILLKEY
+207 SCIIESNAILLKEC
-221 FLEEISQ
+221 FLETINS
-228 NNVVEKNNFE
+228 NRNVVEKNNFE
-238 RSYND
+238 RNYND

-266 FRKKDALITTKSEL
+266 FRKKDSLITTKSNL

-347 ILFLFLEKKNE
+347 ILFLFLEQ
-358 IEKEHKKDEGG
+358 KE
-369 KAETQT
+369 AIQT

-425 CQLENN
+425 CQ
-431 DINSIIGL
+431 INISDRSSVIGL
-439 LIGSRIL
+439 LVGSRVL

-473 KIYVLISILGHS
+473 KIYVLVSILGHS

-495 NPEEADPNKNQNQE
+495 REEINQNQR
-509 NDLLSYFYYSGYNCI
+509 NDFLSYFLYSGYNSI
-524 GWYGFIISILLLFI
+524 GWYGFIMSFLLLLI

-546 NSQSFSKLK
+546 NSHSFSKLK
-555 TEKKLSKKGT
+555 TQTKYSKKGT
-565 DQRET
+565 NPRET

-584 IYKLQKEMKNKTLD
+584 IYRLQKEMKNKPLD

-608 SKNSIPK
+608 SINSIPK
-615 INSLNNRKFSFL
+615 VNSLKDSKKSLL
-627 KEKDNDEEL
+627 KVNDNDLEL
-636 SLEKANTLEKKNIE
+636 SLQKTSTLEKKTNIE
-650 SDINVNIIK
+650 ADINVNILS
-659 SQYEVNPILF
+659 SQYEINPIF
-669 NNNDDNENNE
+669 FNNDDNENNFEDE
-679 NELEKENGNFV
+679 NGKENGNFV
-690 NINMIPRTIEDL
+690 NINMIPRTIDDL
-702 IRKEKKTFSYLNTNL
+702 VRKEKKTFSYLNTNL
-717 LIILIILF
+717 FIILVILF

-735 AYCSYYVHKHYEV
+735 AYCSYYVLKKK
-748 HSYNNIF
+748 SNYNYQNLF
-755 APKYL
+755 DNRYL
-760 CFLISCSYLLEIFSM
+760 CCLISCSYLLEIFSM

-795 MASNIVLMIPLSFEI
+795 MALNIILMIPLSFEI
-810 NVLAYFIIISF
+810 NLLAYFIIISF
-821 LILLSSIIEVLA
+821 VILLSSIIEVLS

-856 LYIMTFGK
+856 LHIMTFGK
-864 LIGCIICLSAFS
+864 LIGCIICLLAFT
-876 EDDLL
+876 EDALL
-881 NNRVIIAI
+881 NNRVILVI

-895 FCVYNILKSQ
+895 ICVYNILKSQ
-905 NFRIKAIARIMRKSE
+905 NFRIKAIARIMRRSE
-920 LETNEF
+920 LETNDF

>member
-1 MVKYGKLYREIQ
+1 MVKYGKLFRELQ
-13 IKEFQGNYIDYK
+13 IKEFQGNYINYK
-25 RLKQKIRAMKQLLPR
+25 RLKQKIREMKQLLPR
-40 TSQEIITK
+40 TSQELITK
-48 RNSNTSS
+48 RNSNNAS
-55 IKLNLRSSLSDY
+55 IRLNLRTSLSDY
-67 EESRNVTISSEDDKY
+67 EESRNVTISSSDDKF
-82 GAELKVFK
+82 GNELKEFK
-90 ELLDQEF
+90 EILDQEF
-97 RKCYK
+97 IRCYK

-109 QLHNKINKNL
+109 QLHNKINRNL

-130 QEILKEVG
+130 QEILKEIG

-180 PKYILDNLCMKNSEL
+180 PKYILDNLCMQNSEL

-207 SCIIESNAILLKEY
+207 SCIIESNAILLKEC
-221 FLEEISQ
+221 FLEAI
-228 NNVVEKNNFE
+228 NLNKNVVEKNNFE
-238 RSYND
+238 RNYND
-243 IFEFLKDIDELIY
+243 ILEFLTDIDELIY

-266 FRKKDALITTKSEL
+266 FRKKDALITTKSNL

-347 ILFLFLEKKNE
+347 ILFLFLEQ
-358 IEKEHKKDEGG
+358 KE
-369 KAETQT
+369 TIQT

-425 CQLENN
+425 CQ
-431 DINSIIGL
+431 INISDRSSVIGL
-439 LIGSRIL
+439 LVGSRIL

-473 KIYVLISILGHS
+473 KIYVLVSILGHS

-495 NPEEADPNKNQNQE
+495 REEINQNQR
-509 NDLLSYFYYSGYNCI
+509 NDFLSYFLYSGYNSI
-524 GWYGFIISILLLFI
+524 GWYGFIMSFLLLLI

-546 NSQSFSKLK
+546 NSHSFSKLK
-555 TEKKLSKKGT
+555 TQTKYSKKGT
-565 DQRET
+565 NPRET

-584 IYKLQKEMKNKTLD
+584 IYRLQKEMKNKPLD

-608 SKNSIPK
+608 SINSIPK
-615 INSLNNRKFSFL
+615 VNSLKDSKKSLL
-627 KEKDNDEEL
+627 KVNDNDLEL
-636 SLEKANTLEKKNIE
+636 SLQKTSTLEKKTNIE
-650 SDINVNIIK
+650 ADINVNILS
-659 SQYEVNPILF
+659 SQYEINPIF
-669 NNNDDNENNE
+669 FNNDDNENNFEDE
-679 NELEKENGNFV
+679 NGKENGNFV
-690 NINMIPRTIEDL
+690 NINMIPRTIDDL
-702 IRKEKKTFSYLNTNL
+702 VRKEKKTFSYLNTNL
-717 LIILIILF
+717 FIILVILF

-735 AYCSYYVHKHYEV
+735 AYCSYYIVKEKSPDNYE
-748 HSYNNIF
+748 NFFENRF
-755 APKYL
+755 L

-784 NTLIKKLLVIL
+784 NTLIKKLLVVL
-795 MASNIVLMIPLSFEI
+795 MALNIILMIPLSFNI
-810 NVLAYFIIISF
+810 NLLAYFIIISF
-821 LILLSSIIEVLA
+821 VILLSSIIEVLS

-864 LIGCIICLSAFS
+864 LIGCIICLLAFT
-876 EDDLL
+876 EDALL
-881 NNRVIIAI
+881 NNRVILVI

-895 FCVYNILKSQ
+895 ICVYNILKSQ
-905 NFRIKAIARIMRKSE
+905 NFRIKAIARIMRRSE
-920 LETNEF
+920 LETNDF

>member
-1 MVKYGKLYREIQ
+1 MVKYGKLYRELQ
-13 IKEFQGNYIDYK
+13 IKEFQGNYINYK
-25 RLKQKIRAMKQLLPR
+25 RLKQKIREMKQIFPR
-40 TSQEIITK
+40 ISQEIITK
-48 RNSNTSS
+48 RNSNNAS
-55 IKLNLRSSLSDY
+55 IRLNLRTSLSDY
-67 EESRNVTISSEDDKY
+67 EESRNVTISSSDDKY
-82 GAELKVFK
+82 GNELKEFK
-90 ELLDQEF
+90 EILDQEF
-97 RKCYK
+97 IRCYK

-109 QLHNKINKNL
+109 QLHNKINRNL
-119 LASTNYSKYNI
+119 LSSTNYSKYNI

-180 PKYILDNLCMKNSEL
+180 PKYILDNLCMQNSEL

-207 SCIIESNAILLKEY
+207 SCIIESNAILLKEC
-221 FLEEISQ
+221 FLETINS
-228 NNVVEKNNFE
+228 NRNVVEKNNFE
-238 RSYND
+238 RNYND

-266 FRKKDALITTKSEL
+266 FRKKDSLITTKSNL

-347 ILFLFLEKKNE
+347 ILFLFLEQ
-358 IEKEHKKDEGG
+358 KE
-369 KAETQT
+369 TIQT

-425 CQLENN
+425 CQ
-431 DINSIIGL
+431 INISDRSSVIGL
-439 LIGSRIL
+439 LVGSRVL

-473 KIYVLISILGHS
+473 KIYVLVSILGHS

-495 NPEEADPNKNQNQE
+495 REEINQNQR
-509 NDLLSYFYYSGYNCI
+509 NDFLSYFLYSGYNSI
-524 GWYGFIISILLLFI
+524 GWYGFIMSFLLLLI

-546 NSQSFSKLK
+546 NSHSFSKLK
-555 TEKKLSKKGT
+555 TQTKYSKKGT
-565 DQRET
+565 NPRET

-584 IYKLQKEMKNKTLD
+584 IYRLQKEMKNKPLD

-608 SKNSIPK
+608 SISSIPK
-615 INSLNNRKFSFL
+615 VNSLKDSKKSLL
-627 KEKDNDEEL
+627 KVNDNDLEL
-636 SLEKANTLEKKNIE
+636 SLQKTSTLEKKTNIE
-650 SDINVNIIK
+650 ADINVNILS
-659 SQYEVNPILF
+659 SQYEINPIF
-669 NNNDDNENNE
+669 FNNDDNENNFEDE
-679 NELEKENGNFV
+679 NGKENGNFV
-690 NINMIPRTIEDL
+690 NINMIPRTIDDL
-702 IRKEKKTFSYLNTNL
+702 VRKEKKTFSYLNTNL
-717 LIILIILF
+717 FIILVILF

-735 AYCSYYVHKHYEV
+735 AYCSYYVLKKK
-748 HSYNNIF
+748 SNYNYQNLF
-755 APKYL
+755 DNRYL
-760 CFLISCSYLLEIFSM
+760 CCLISCSYLLEIFSM

-795 MASNIVLMIPLSFEI
+795 MALNIILMIPLSFEI
-810 NVLAYFIIISF
+810 NLLAYFIIISF
-821 LILLSSIIEVLA
+821 VILLSSIIEVLS

-856 LYIMTFGK
+856 LHIMTFGK
-864 LIGCIICLSAFS
+864 LIGCIICLLAFT
-876 EDDLL
+876 EDALL
-881 NNRVIIAI
+881 NNRVIIVI

-895 FCVYNILKSQ
+895 ICVYNILKSQ
-905 NFRIKAIARIMRKSE
+905 NFRIKAIARIMRRSE
-920 LETNEF
+920 LETNDF

>member
-1 MVKYGKLYREIQ
+1 MVKYGKLYRELQ
-13 IKEFQGNYIDYK
+13 IKEFQGNYINYK
-25 RLKQKIRAMKQLLPR
+25 RLKQKIREMKELLPR

-48 RNSNTSS
+48 RNSNNTS
-55 IKLNLRSSLSDY
+55 IKLNLRTSFSDY
-67 EESRNVTISSEDDKY
+67 EESRNVTISSVDDKY
-82 GAELKVFK
+82 GNELKVFK
-90 ELLDQEF
+90 EILDQEF
-97 RKCYK
+97 LRCYK

-180 PKYILDNLCMKNSEL
+180 PKYILDNLCMQNSEL

-207 SCIIESNAILLKEY
+207 SCIIESNAILLKEC
-221 FLEEISQ
+221 FLETINS
-228 NNVVEKNNFE
+228 NRNIVEKNNFE
-238 RSYND
+238 RNYND

-266 FRKKDALITTKSEL
+266 FRKKDSLITTKSNL

-347 ILFLFLEKKNE
+347 ILFLFLEQ
-358 IEKEHKKDEGG
+358 KE
-369 KAETQT
+369 TIQT

-425 CQLENN
+425 CQ
-431 DINSIIGL
+431 INISDRSSVIGL
-439 LIGSRIL
+439 LVGSRVL

-473 KIYVLISILGHS
+473 KIYVLVSILGHS
-485 FGPLITFILF
+485 FGPLITFILYV
-495 NPEEADPNKNQNQE
+495 PKDPNQNQNKE
-509 NDLLSYFYYSGYNCI
+509 YELLPYFYYSNNNII
-524 GWYGFIISILLLFI
+524 GWYGFIMSFLLLLI

-546 NSQSFSKLK
+546 NSQNFSKLK
-555 TEKKLSKKGT
+555 TEKKSSKKGT
-565 DQRET
+565 NRRET

-584 IYKLQKEMKNKTLD
+584 IYNLQKEMKNKPLD
-598 IIEEDLESNK
+598 IIEEDLESNN

-615 INSLNNRKFSFL
+615 INSVKDRKNSLL
-627 KEKDNDEEL
+627 KVKDNDLDL

-650 SDINVNIIK
+650 ADINVNILS
-659 SQYEVNPILF
+659 SQYDINPILF
-669 NNNDDNENNE
+669 NYDDEKNYDEENG
-679 NELEKENGNFV
+679 KENGNFV
-690 NINMIPRTIEDL
+690 NINMIPRTIDDL

-717 LIILIILF
+717 FIILVILF

-735 AYCSYYVHKHYEV
+735 AYCSYYVHK
-748 HSYNNIF
+748 YNMNSNYQILF
-755 APKYL
+755 ENKYL
-760 CFLISCSYLLEIFSM
+760 CCLISCSYLLEIFSM

-795 MASNIVLMIPLSFEI
+795 MASNIILMIPLSFQI
-810 NVLAYFIIISF
+810 NLLAYFIIISF
-821 LILLSSIIEVLA
+821 VILLSSIIEVLS

-846 FSHMNAGALP
+846 FSHMNAGSLP
-856 LYIMTFGK
+856 LHISTFGK
-864 LIGCIICLSAFS
+864 LIGCIICLLAFT
-876 EDDLL
+876 EDALL
-881 NNRVIIAI
+881 NNRVIIVI

-895 FCVYNILKSQ
+895 ICVYNILKSQ
-905 NFRIKAIARIMRKSE
+905 NFRIKAIARIMRRSE
-920 LETNEF
+920 LETNDF

>member
-1 MVKYGKLYREIQ
+1 MVKYGKLYRELQ
-13 IKEFQGNYIDYK
+13 IKEFQGNYINYK
-25 RLKQKIRAMKQLLPR
+25 RLKQKIREMKQLLPR

-48 RNSNTSS
+48 RNSNSTS
-55 IKLNLRSSLSDY
+55 IKLNLRTSFSDY
-67 EESRNVTISSEDDKY
+67 DESRNVTISSADDKY
-82 GAELKVFK
+82 GNELKVFQ
-90 ELLDQEF
+90 EILDQEF
-97 RKCYK
+97 LRCYK

-119 LASTNYSKYNI
+119 LSSTNYSKYNI
-130 QEILKEVG
+130 QEMLKEVG

-180 PKYILDNLCMKNSEL
+180 PKYILDNLCMQNSDL
-195 EYLLQFKIIDET
+195 EYMLQFKIIDET
-207 SCIIESNAILLKEY
+207 SCIIESNAILLKEC
-221 FLEEISQ
+221 FLEAINS
-228 NNVVEKNNFE
+228 NKNIVEKNNFE
-238 RSYND
+238 RNYND
-243 IFEFLKDIDELIY
+243 ILEFLKDIDELIY

-266 FRKKDALITTKSEL
+266 FRKKDALITTKSNL

-322 RNKINIVLIFIHSF
+322 RNKINLVLIFIHSF

-347 ILFLFLEKKNE
+347 ILFLYFEDKGEK
-358 IEKEHKKDEGG
+358 
-369 KAETQT
+369 QT

-412 FLFLVGSLLYILG
+412 FLFLVGSLFYILG
-425 CQLENN
+425 CQTDYNN
-431 DINSIIGL
+431 NQNLVIGFL
-439 LIGSRIL
+439 VGSRVL

-473 KIYVLISILGHS
+473 KIYVLVSILGHS
-485 FGPLITFILF
+485 FGPLITFILYV
-495 NPEEADPNKNQNQE
+495 NKDPSQNQNKE
-509 NDLLSYFYYSGYNCI
+509 YELLPYLYYSNNNII
-524 GWYGFIISILLLFI
+524 GWYGFIMSFLLLLI

-546 NSQSFSKLK
+546 NSQNFSRLK
-555 TEKKLSKKGT
+555 AQTKHSKKGT
-565 DQRET
+565 NRRET

-584 IYKLQKEMKNKTLD
+584 IYNLQKEMKNKPLD
-598 IIEEDLESNK
+598 IIEEDLESNN

-615 INSLNNRKFSFL
+615 INSVKDRKNSL
-627 KEKDNDEEL
+627 SKVKDNDLDL

-650 SDINVNIIK
+650 ADINVNILS
-659 SQYEVNPILF
+659 SQYDINPILF
-669 NNNDDNENNE
+669 NYDDNEKNYDEE
-679 NELEKENGNFV
+679 NEKENGNFV
-690 NINMIPRTIEDL
+690 NINMIPRTIDDL

-717 LIILIILF
+717 FIILVILF

-735 AYCSYYVHKHYEV
+735 AYCSYYVHK
-748 HSYNNIF
+748 YNSESNYQILF
-755 APKYL
+755 ENKYL
-760 CFLISCSYLLEIFSM
+760 CCLISCSYLLEIFSM

-784 NTLIKKLLVIL
+784 NTSIKKLLVIL
-795 MASNIVLMIPLSFEI
+795 MASNIILMIPLTFQI
-810 NVLAYFIIISF
+810 NLLAYFIIISF
-821 LILLSSIIEVLA
+821 VILLSSIIEVLS

-846 FSHMNAGALP
+846 FSHMNAGSLP
-856 LYIMTFGK
+856 LHISTFGK
-864 LIGCIICLSAFS
+864 LIGCIICLLAFT
-876 EDDLL
+876 EDALL
-881 NNRVIIAI
+881 NNRVVILI

-895 FCVYNILKSQ
+895 ICVYNILKSQ
-905 NFRIKAIARIMRKSE
+905 NFRIKAIARIMRRSE
-920 LETNEF
+920 LETNDF

>member
-1 MVKYGKLYREIQ
+1 MVKYGKLYRELQ
-13 IKEFQGNYIDYK
+13 IKEFQGNYINYK
-25 RLKQKIRAMKQLLPR
+25 RLKQKIREMKQIFPR
-40 TSQEIITK
+40 ISQEIITK
-48 RNSNTSS
+48 RNSNNAS
-55 IKLNLRSSLSDY
+55 IRLNLRTSLSDY
-67 EESRNVTISSEDDKY
+67 EESRNVTISSSDDKY
-82 GAELKVFK
+82 GNELKEFK
-90 ELLDQEF
+90 EILDQEF
-97 RKCYK
+97 IRCYK

-109 QLHNKINKNL
+109 QLHNKINRNL
-119 LASTNYSKYNI
+119 LSSTNYSKYNI

-180 PKYILDNLCMKNSEL
+180 PKYILDNLCMQNSEL

-207 SCIIESNAILLKEY
+207 SCIIESNAILLKEC
-221 FLEEISQ
+221 FLETINS
-228 NNVVEKNNFE
+228 NRNVVEKNNFE
-238 RSYND
+238 RNYND

-266 FRKKDALITTKSEL
+266 FRKKDSLITTKSNL

-347 ILFLFLEKKNE
+347 ILFLFLEQ
-358 IEKEHKKDEGG
+358 KE
-369 KAETQT
+369 TIQT

-425 CQLENN
+425 CQ
-431 DINSIIGL
+431 INISDRSSVIGL
-439 LIGSRIL
+439 LVGSRIL

-473 KIYVLISILGHS
+473 KIYVLVSILGHS

-495 NPEEADPNKNQNQE
+495 REEINQNQR
-509 NDLLSYFYYSGYNCI
+509 NDFLSYFLYSGYNSI
-524 GWYGFIISILLLFI
+524 GWYGFIMSFLLLLI

-546 NSQSFSKLK
+546 NSHSFSKLK
-555 TEKKLSKKGT
+555 TQTKYSKKGT
-565 DQRET
+565 NPRET

-584 IYKLQKEMKNKTLD
+584 IYRLQKEMKNKPLD

-608 SKNSIPK
+608 SINSIPK
-615 INSLNNRKFSFL
+615 VNSLKDSKKSLL
-627 KEKDNDEEL
+627 KVNDNDLEL
-636 SLEKANTLEKKNIE
+636 SLQKTSTLEKKTNIE
-650 SDINVNIIK
+650 ADINVNILS
-659 SQYEVNPILF
+659 SQYEINPIF
-669 NNNDDNENNE
+669 FNNDDNENNFEDE
-679 NELEKENGNFV
+679 NGKENGNFV
-690 NINMIPRTIEDL
+690 NINMIPRTIDDL
-702 IRKEKKTFSYLNTNL
+702 VRKEKKTFSYLNTNL
-717 LIILIILF
+717 FIILVILF

-735 AYCSYYVHKHYEV
+735 AYCSYYVLKKK
-748 HSYNNIF
+748 SNYNYQNLF
-755 APKYL
+755 DNRYL
-760 CFLISCSYLLEIFSM
+760 CCLISCSYLLEIFSM

-795 MASNIVLMIPLSFEI
+795 MALNIILMIPLSFEI
-810 NVLAYFIIISF
+810 NLLAYFIIISF
-821 LILLSSIIEVLA
+821 VILLSSIIEVLS

-856 LYIMTFGK
+856 LHIMTFGK
-864 LIGCIICLSAFS
+864 LIGCIICLLAFT
-876 EDDLL
+876 EDALL
-881 NNRVIIAI
+881 NNRVILVI

-895 FCVYNILKSQ
+895 ICVYNILKSQ
-905 NFRIKAIARIMRKSE
+905 NFRIKAIARIMRRSE
-920 LETNEF
+920 LETNDF

>member
-1 MVKYGKLYREIQ
+1 MVKYGKLYRELQ
-13 IKEFQGNYIDYK
+13 IKEFQGNYINYK
-25 RLKQKIRAMKQLLPR
+25 RLKQKIREMKQIFPR
-40 TSQEIITK
+40 ISQEIITK
-48 RNSNTSS
+48 RNSNNAS
-55 IKLNLRSSLSDY
+55 IRLNLRTSLSDY
-67 EESRNVTISSEDDKY
+67 EESRNVTISSSDDKY
-82 GAELKVFK
+82 GNELKEFK
-90 ELLDQEF
+90 EILDQEF
-97 RKCYK
+97 IRCYK

-109 QLHNKINKNL
+109 QLHNKINRNL
-119 LASTNYSKYNI
+119 LSSTNYSKYNI

-180 PKYILDNLCMKNSEL
+180 PKYILDNLCMQNSEL

-207 SCIIESNAILLKEY
+207 SCIIESNAILLKEC
-221 FLEEISQ
+221 FLETINS
-228 NNVVEKNNFE
+228 NRNVVEKNNFE
-238 RSYND
+238 RNYND

-266 FRKKDALITTKSEL
+266 FRKKDSLITTKSNL

-347 ILFLFLEKKNE
+347 ILFLFLEQ
-358 IEKEHKKDEGG
+358 KE
-369 KAETQT
+369 TIQT

-425 CQLENN
+425 CQ
-431 DINSIIGL
+431 INISDRSSVIGL
-439 LIGSRIL
+439 LVGSRIL

-473 KIYVLISILGHS
+473 KIYVLVSILGHS

-495 NPEEADPNKNQNQE
+495 REEINQNQR
-509 NDLLSYFYYSGYNCI
+509 NDFLSYFLYSGYNSI
-524 GWYGFIISILLLFI
+524 GWYGFIMSFLLLLI

-546 NSQSFSKLK
+546 NSHSFSKLK
-555 TEKKLSKKGT
+555 TQTKYSKKGT
-565 DQRET
+565 NPRET

-584 IYKLQKEMKNKTLD
+584 IYRLQKEMKNKPLD

-608 SKNSIPK
+608 SINSIPK
-615 INSLNNRKFSFL
+615 VNSLKDSKKSLL
-627 KEKDNDEEL
+627 KVNDNDLEL
-636 SLEKANTLEKKNIE
+636 SLQKTSTLEKKTNIE
-650 SDINVNIIK
+650 ADINVNILS
-659 SQYEVNPILF
+659 SQYEINPIF
-669 NNNDDNENNE
+669 FSNDDNENNFEDE
-679 NELEKENGNFV
+679 NGKENGNFV
-690 NINMIPRTIEDL
+690 NINMIPRTIDDL
-702 IRKEKKTFSYLNTNL
+702 VRKEKKTFSYLNTNL
-717 LIILIILF
+717 FIILVILF

-735 AYCSYYVHKHYEV
+735 AYCSYYVLKKK
-748 HSYNNIF
+748 SNYNYQNLF
-755 APKYL
+755 DNRYL
-760 CFLISCSYLLEIFSM
+760 CCLISCSYLLEIFSM

-795 MASNIVLMIPLSFEI
+795 MALNIILMIPLSFEI
-810 NVLAYFIIISF
+810 NLLAYFIIISF
-821 LILLSSIIEVLA
+821 VILLSSIIEVLS

-856 LYIMTFGK
+856 LHIMTFGK
-864 LIGCIICLSAFS
+864 LIGCIICLLAFT
-876 EDDLL
+876 EDALL
-881 NNRVIIAI
+881 NNRVILVI

-895 FCVYNILKSQ
+895 ICVYNILKSQ
-905 NFRIKAIARIMRKSE
+905 NFRIKAIARIMRRSE
-920 LETNEF
+920 LETNDF